1 MDLICRTV
9 TLFLLVSLSLGID
22 GELAQNFIT
31 IAGPLPSELAERLG
45 LQDHVLPED
54 QQGPAV
60 AEAQGYL
67 CQPDLMASELP
78 RYLRRL
84 RELGVTHYRLLLP
97 WARVLPAGSAVAP
110 DGAQVRCYRQLL
122 EALAAAGL
130 RAVLLLHR
138 GRLPGAVAAQAGGR
152 RARDF
157 SELFVEY
164 ADFSFR
170 AFGDLVDVWLSFSD
184 LPEVLQSLPYA
195 EPQERVQAVVA
206 AHERFYSMLH
216 EKVSSAD
223 CLFLSQGRKLS
234 IALEMDDVL
243 DSASSELLSLYLQ
256 DSVDF
261 VSLKLQYHCGNETDF
276 YKKLSEFQSIWKDKD
291 ILVFSL
297 KVLDCASM
305 EEHPFIPVAAI
316 ATAINKEEAHM
327 IGCDINEFLDYLPH
341 VLRYYK
347 KYCNTIHTVIGYS
360 NKTSSSRN
368 LYAVLAPRSSY
379 QTVWEMF
386 GEQSESE
393 RDSFLQDVFPSGF
406 LWGISTGA
414 FNIEGAWAEDGKGE
428 SIWDHFGHGGH
439 VQMNQTA
446 DVACDSYYK
455 TGYDIY
461 LLRGLH
467 PQLYKFSVSWS
478 RIFPAGMNKTINS
491 KGVDYYNH
499 LIDRLVDS
507 NIEPMVTLFHWD
519 LPQAL
524 QALGGWQNES
534 IIDAFVSY
542 ADFCFST
549 FGDRVKLW
557 VTFHEPWVISYAGYG
572 TGEHPPGITDPGAAS
587 YKVAHTILKAHAKV
601 WHLYN
606 DKYRS
611 QQLGKVGLVLN
622 SDWAEPKTPGSSED
636 MRASERYLQ
645 FMLGWF
651 AHPIFVNGDYPDM
664 LKAQIEEVNQQCSTT
679 VAQLP
684 VFTEEEKSLVKGTA
698 DFFGLSHYTSRLV
711 SAGTVGMCTPGYES
725 IGNFSL
731 HVDPSWPQAAPS
743 WIHVVPWGL
752 RRLLKFVSQ
761 EYTGSKIPIYIAGNG
776 VPTGDTGDLLN
787 DTLRVD
793 YFRQYIDEALKAVK
807 LDAVDVRSFIAR
819 SLLDGFEGPA
829 GYSLKFGLHHVNFE
843 DSNRPR
849 TPKASAYFYSSVI
862 RKNGFP
868 SQALSRSAPVVFD
881 RPVPSKLP
889 SLPASEVPSKAKVVW
904 QKFSSQTAFE
914 RDMYFYGTF
923 PEDFTWGVSSSAY
936 QIEGGWDADGKGPS
950 IWDNFTH
957 VPGNVNNNDTG
968 DIACDSY
975 NKVEEDIYM
984 LRALGVKNYRFSL
997 SWPRIFPTGRNN
1009 SINSYGVTYY
1019 NRLIDGL
1026 IANNITPIVTLYH
1039 WDLPQA
1045 LQDIG
1050 GWESNELIDL
1060 FDSFADFCFQ
1070 TFGDRVKFWIT
1081 INEPNILS
1089 RLGYGDGLFPPNV
1102 KEPGSA
1108 PYRVAH
1114 ILLKAH
1120 ARVYHTYDDKYRASQ
1135 GGVIALCPFISWA
1148 EPKTPSDPRDI
1159 EAADRYLQ
1167 FLVGW
1172 FTHPIF
1178 KNGDYPEVMKWKVGN
1193 RSELQNLP
1201 SSRLPV
1207 FTAEER
1213 EYIRGTADVFCFN
1226 TYSAK
1231 IVSHSTTRLR
1241 PFSYEYDQEVSVT
1254 VDSSW
1259 PSSALSDHRP
1269 VAWGLRRVLNWI
1281 KEEYGNP
1288 PIYIIENG
1296 VGKKAK
1302 SDVDDNARIFY
1313 YKTYIDE
1320 ALKAYKVD
1328 GVNLKGYNA
1337 WSLMDNFEWVD
1348 GYDPRFGLHQIDF
1361 DNPNRPRTPKRS
1373 AVYYA
1378 EIIRNNGIPLP
1389 KEDEFLYGEF
1399 PENFSWSVAT
1409 AAYQIEGAW
1418 RADGKG
1424 LSIWDKYSHTPLRI
1438 GKDATGDV
1446 ACDSYH
1452 RIEEDVEMLKSLKV
1466 SHYRFSI
1473 SWSRVLP
1480 DGTTRYINEK
1490 GLNYYERL
1498 IDALLAAN
1506 IMPQVTLYHWDLPQA
1521 LQDVG
1526 GWENDTIVQRF
1537 KEYAEV
1543 LFQRLGDKVKFWI
1556 TLNEPYNT
1564 AYLGYGVGTAA
1575 PGVSVRPGRAPYV
1588 VGHNLI
1594 KAHAEVWHLY
1604 NETFRA
1610 RQGGL
1615 ISITINSDWAEPRN
1629 PHNQED
1635 IEAARRFMQFFLGWF
1650 AHPIFKNGDYSEVMK
1665 RRIQERSLAQG
1676 LSKSRLP
1683 EFTESEKQRI
1693 KGTYDYFGL
1702 NHYTTVLTYNLN
1714 YPKGVKSYDSD
1725 RGVATVTD
1733 RSWLGSGSL
1742 WLKVTPFGFRKILR
1756 WINEEYNSPPIYVT
1770 ENGVSER
1777 GAFKFN
1783 DTWRMHYYRTYIN
1796 EALKAV
1802 VLDGVDLRGYTAWTL
1817 MDNLE
1822 WAVGYEEKFGL
1833 YYVNFSDPAL
1843 PRRPRASAKY
1853 YSQIIN
1859 CNGFPDPAM
1868 GPHPCLEQEPE
1879 VTPTDPTPGA
1889 ADSVHFLGLDLTSQG
1904 AEIALYVLFAL
1915 SIVGALGL
1923 ALLAYKYRKSS
1934 KRSHKQPHME
1944 LS

>member
-1 MDLICRTV
+1 MDLICKTV
-9 TLFLLVSLSLGID
+9 IFFLLISLSLGID
-22 GELAQNFIT
+22 EEFAGNFIT

-45 LQDHVLPED
+45 LQD
-54 QQGPAV
+54 QQGRAV
-60 AEAQGYL
+60 AGAQGEL
-67 CQPDLMASELP
+67 CPPDLVAFELP
-78 RYLRRL
+78 QYFLQL
-84 RELGVTHYRLLLP
+84 RELGVTHYKLLLP
-97 WARVLPAGSAVAP
+97 WARVLPQGNATQV
-110 DGAQVRCYRQLL
+110 DWAQVWCQRQLL

-130 RAVLLLHR
+130 RALLVLHR
-138 GRLPGAVAAQAGGR
+138 GHVPGAVTAQAGGR
-152 RARDF
+152 GATAF
-157 SELFVEY
+157 AKLFVEY
-164 ADFSFR
+164 AAFSFHT
-170 AFGDLVDVWLSFSD
+170 FGDLVDVWVSFSD

-195 EPQERVQAVVA
+195 EPQERVQAVAA
-206 AHERFYSMLH
+206 AHEGFYSALH
-216 EKVSSAD
+216 EKISLA
-223 CLFLSQGRKLS
+223 GGKLS
-234 IALEMDDVL
+234 IALGMGHVL
-243 DSASSELLSLYLQ
+243 DSASSELLSVSLQ

-261 VSLKLQYHCGNETDF
+261 VSVNLQYHCGNKADL
-276 YKKLSEFQSIWKDKD
+276 YKKLSEFQGVWKDKD

-305 EEHPFIPVAAI
+305 EEDPSIAVTSI
-316 ATAINKEEAHM
+316 ATAIHKEAAYM
-327 IGCDINEFLDYLPH
+327 IGCDVNEFLDYLSH
-341 VLRYYK
+341 DLRYYK
-347 KYCNTIHTVIGYS
+347 KYCNIIQYYKKICDTNTLQENPH
-360 NKTSSSRN
+360 
-368 LYAVLAPRSSY
+368 AVLAPQSSY

-386 GEQSESE
+386 AEQSESE

-428 SIWDHFGHGGH
+428 SIWDQFGHGGH
-439 VQMNQTA
+439 VHMNQTA

-455 TGYDIY
+455 TSYDIY

-478 RIFPAGMNKTINS
+478 RIFPAGTNKNINS

-499 LIDRLVDS
+499 LIDHLLDS
-507 NIEPMVTLFHWD
+507 DIEPMVTLFHWD

-557 VTFHEPWVISYAGYG
+557 VTFHEPWVISSAGYG

-622 SDWAEPKTPGSSED
+622 SDWAEPKTPSSSED
-636 MRASERYLQ
+636 VRASERYLQ

-651 AHPIFVNGDYPDM
+651 AHPIFVNGDYPDI
-664 LKAQIEEVNQQCSTT
+664 LKAQIQEVNQQCSTT

-711 SAGTVGMCTPGYES
+711 SAGTHAMCTPGYES

-731 HVDPSWPQAAPS
+731 HVDPSWPQAASS
-743 WIHVVPWGL
+743 WIRVVPWGL

-787 DTLRVD
+787 DTQRVD

-807 LDAVDVRSFIAR
+807 LDAVDVRSYIAR
-819 SLLDGFEGPA
+819 SLLDGFEGPV

-862 RKNGFP
+862 ENNGFP
-868 SQALSRSAPVVFD
+868 SQALRRSAPVLLD

-889 SLPASEVPSKAKVVW
+889 NLPASEVPSKAKVVW

-936 QIEGGWDADGKGPS
+936 QIEGGWNADGKGPS

-975 NKVEEDIYM
+975 NKVEEDLYM

-1009 SINSYGVTYY
+1009 SINSHGVAYY

-1050 GWESNELIDL
+1050 GWESNEMIDL
-1060 FDSFADFCFQ
+1060 FNSFADFCFQ
-1070 TFGDRVKFWIT
+1070 TFGDRVKFWNT
-1081 INEPNILS
+1081 FNEPNIIAW
-1089 RLGYGDGLFPPNV
+1089 LGYGEGLFPPNV
-1102 KEPGSA
+1102 KNPGSA
-1108 PYRVAH
+1108 PYKVAH
-1114 ILLKAH
+1114 IFLKAH

-1135 GGVIALCPFISWA
+1135 GGVISLCLFISWA

-1172 FTHPIF
+1172 FAHPIF

-1193 RSELQNLP
+1193 RSELQNLLE
-1201 SSRLPV
+1201 SRLPV
-1207 FTAEER
+1207 LTAEEQ

-1226 TYSAK
+1226 TYSSK

-1241 PFSYEYDQEVSVT
+1241 PFSYEYDKEVSVT

-1259 PSSALSDHRP
+1259 PSSALTDHRA
-1269 VAWGLRRVLNWI
+1269 VAWGMRRLLNWI

-1288 PIYIIENG
+1288 PIYVIENG
-1296 VGKKAK
+1296 VGRKAK

-1378 EIIRNNGIPLP
+1378 EIIRNNGIPQP

-1399 PENFSWSVAT
+1399 PENFLWSVAT
-1409 AAYQIEGAW
+1409 AAYQIEGGW

-1438 GKDATGDV
+1438 GNDATGDV

-1452 RIEEDVEMLKSLKV
+1452 RIEEDVEMLKSLNV
-1466 SHYRFSI
+1466 SHYRFSV

-1506 IMPQVTLYHWDLPQA
+1506 IKPQVTLYHWDLPQA

-1526 GWENDTIVQRF
+1526 GWENDIIVQRF

-1575 PGVSVRPGRAPYV
+1575 PGISVRPGRAPYV

-1604 NETFRA
+1604 NETYRA
-1610 RQGGL
+1610 KQGGL

-1629 PHNQED
+1629 PHKQED
-1635 IEAARRFMQFFLGWF
+1635 VEAARRFMQFFLGWF

-1665 RRIQERSLAQG
+1665 RRIRERSLAQG

-1733 RSWLGSGSL
+1733 RSWLRSGSL

-1756 WINEEYNSPPIYVT
+1756 WIKDEYNNPPIYVT

-1777 GAFKFN
+1777 GAFQFN

-1796 EALKAV
+1796 EALKAI

-1833 YYVNFSDPAL
+1833 YHVNFSDPAL
-1843 PRRPRASAKY
+1843 PRRPKASAKY

-1859 CNGFPDPAM
+1859 CNGFPDPAT

-1879 VTPTDPTPGA
+1879 VTPTAPTPGA
-1889 ADSVHFLGLDLTSQG
+1889 GDSVQFLGLDLTYQD
-1904 AEIALYVLFAL
+1904 AEIALYVHFAL
-1915 SIVGALGL
+1915 SAVGVLGL
-1923 ALLAYKYRKSS
+1923 AVFAYKYRKLS
-1934 KRSHKQPHME
+1934 KRSRKQTRME

>member
-1 MDLICRTV
+1 MDLSYRTV
-9 TLFLLVSLSLGID
+9 ILFVLVSLSLGTD

-31 IAGPLPSELAERLG
+31 IAGPLPSDLAERLG
-45 LQDHVLPED
+45 LQHQILPQD
-54 QQGPAV
+54 QQSSAV
-60 AEAQGYL
+60 AEPLPYL
-67 CQPDLMASELP
+67 CQPDLVASELP
-78 RYLRRL
+78 RYFSQLRG
-84 RELGVTHYRLLLP
+84 LGVTHYSLLLP
-97 WARVLPAGSAVAP
+97 WGRLLPEGNTLEA

-138 GRLPGAVAAQAGGR
+138 GPVPSAVAVQARGR
-152 RARDF
+152 RARPF

-164 ADFSFR
+164 VDFSFR

-195 EPQERVQAVVA
+195 EPQERVQALAA
-206 AHERFYSMLH
+206 AHEGFYTMLH
-216 EKVSSAD
+216 EKISPA
-223 CLFLSQGRKLS
+223 GGKLS
-234 IALEMDDVL
+234 IALEMDHVL
-243 DSASSELLSLYLQ
+243 DSASSELLSVSLQ

-261 VSLKLQYHCGNETDF
+261 VSLNLQYHCGNETDF
-276 YKKLSEFQSIWKDKD
+276 DKKLSEFQSVWKDKD

-316 ATAINKEEAHM
+316 VTAVNKEEAHM
-327 IGCDINEFLDYLPH
+327 IGCDVNEFLDYLPH
-341 VLRYYK
+341 VLSETDTLQE
-347 KYCNTIHTVIGYS
+347 NAD
-360 NKTSSSRN
+360 
-368 LYAVLAPRSSY
+368 AVLAPRSSY

-386 GEQSESE
+386 SEQSESE

-414 FNIEGAWAEDGKGE
+414 FNVEGAWAEDGKGE
-428 SIWDHFGHGGH
+428 SIWDQFGHGGH
-439 VQMNQTA
+439 VHMNQTA

-455 TGYDIY
+455 TSYDIY
-461 LLRGLH
+461 LLRGLQS
-467 PQLYKFSVSWS
+467 QLYKFSVSWS
-478 RIFPAGMNKTINS
+478 RIFPAGTNKTINS
-491 KGVDYYNH
+491 KGVNYYNH
-499 LIDRLVDS
+499 LIDRLLDF

-524 QALGGWQNES
+524 EALGGWQNES

-622 SDWAEPKTPGSSED
+622 SDWAEPKTPSSSED
-636 MRASERYLQ
+636 VRASERYLQ

-651 AHPIFVNGDYPDM
+651 AHPIFVNGDYPDI
-664 LKAQIEEVNQQCSTT
+664 LKAQIREVNQQCSMT

-711 SAGTVGMCTPGYES
+711 SAGTDRVCTPGYES

-731 HVDPSWPQAAPS
+731 HVDPSWPQAASS

-776 VPTGDTGDLLN
+776 VPTGDAGDLLN

-793 YFRQYIDEALKAVK
+793 YFRWYINEALKAVK
-807 LDAVDVRSFIAR
+807 LDAVDVRSYIAR
-819 SLLDGFEGPA
+819 SLIDGFEGPA
-829 GYSLKFGLHHVNFE
+829 GYSLKFGLHHVDFE

-862 RKNGFP
+862 EKNGFP
-868 SQALSRSAPVVFD
+868 SQALSRFAPVVFD

-889 SLPASEVPSKAKVVW
+889 NLPASEVPSKAKVVW

-923 PEDFTWGVSSSAY
+923 PEGFTWGVSSSAY
-936 QIEGGWDADGKGPS
+936 QVEGGWDADGKGPS

-957 VPGNVNNNDTG
+957 VPGNVNNNSTG

-1009 SINSYGVTYY
+1009 SINSHGVAYY

-1050 GWESNELIDL
+1050 GWESSELIDL

-1081 INEPNILS
+1081 INEPNIIA
-1089 RLGYGDGLFPPNV
+1089 RLGYGEGLFPPNV
-1102 KEPGSA
+1102 KEPGTA

-1114 ILLKAH
+1114 IFLKAH

-1226 TYSAK
+1226 TYSSK
-1231 IVSHSTTRLR
+1231 IVSHSTTRLK

-1259 PSSALSDHRP
+1259 PSSALTDHRP

-1320 ALKAYKVD
+1320 ALKAYKID

-1378 EIIRNNGIPLP
+1378 EIIHNNGIPLP

-1409 AAYQIEGAW
+1409 AAYQIEGGW

-1438 GKDATGDV
+1438 GDDATGDV

-1506 IMPQVTLYHWDLPQA
+1506 ITP
-1521 LQDVG
+1521 
-1526 GWENDTIVQRF
+1526 
-1537 KEYAEV
+1537 
-1543 LFQRLGDKVKFWI
+1543 QRLGDKVKFWI

-1575 PGVSVRPGRAPYV
+1575 PGVSARPGRAPYV

-1594 KAHAEVWHLY
+1594 RAHAEVWHLY

-1610 RQGGL
+1610 EQGGL

-1629 PHNQED
+1629 PHSQED
-1635 IEAARRFMQFFLGWF
+1635 IDAARRFMQFFLGWF

-1665 RRIQERSLAQG
+1665 RRIRERSLAQG

-1714 YPKGVKSYDSD
+1714 YPKGVMSYDSD

-1733 RSWLGSGSL
+1733 RSWLSSGSL

-1756 WINEEYNSPPIYVT
+1756 WIKEEYNNPAIYVT

-1777 GAFKFN
+1777 GAFAFN
-1783 DTWRMHYYRTYIN
+1783 DTWRMHYYRTYID

-1822 WAVGYEEKFGL
+1822 WAAGYEEKFGL
-1833 YYVNFSDPAL
+1833 YHVNFSDPAL
-1843 PRRPRASAKY
+1843 PRRPKASAKY

-1859 CNGFPDPAM
+1859 CNGFPDPAT

-1915 SIVGALGL
+1915 SVVGALGL
-1923 ALLAYKYRKSS
+1923 ALFAFKYGKLS

-1944 LS
+1944 LSSKL

>member
-1 MDLICRTV
+1 MDLLCKTV
-9 TLFLLVSLSLGID
+9 IFFLLVSVSLGLD
-22 GELAQNFIT
+22 GEFSQNFIAV
-31 IAGPLPSELAERLG
+31 AGPLPSDLAERLG
-45 LQDHVLPED
+45 LQDQILPGEY
-54 QQGPAV
+54 QGSAV
-60 AEAQGYL
+60 AEAQGHL
-67 CQPDLMASELP
+67 CQPDLVTSELFW
-78 RYLRRL
+78 YFSQL
-84 RELGVTHYRLLLP
+84 RELGVTHYKVLLP
-97 WARVLPAGSAVAP
+97 WTRVLPEGSGGQP
-110 DGAQVRCYRQLL
+110 DRAQLRCYQQLL
-122 EALAAAGL
+122 EALAAAEL
-130 RAVLLLHR
+130 RAVLVLHH
-138 GRLPGAVAAQAGGR
+138 GRVPGAVAGR
-152 RARDF
+152 GAKAF
-157 SELFVEY
+157 AELFVEY
-164 ADFSFR
+164 VEFSFR
-170 AFGDLVDVWLSFSD
+170 AFGSLVDVWISFSD
-184 LPEVLQSLPYA
+184 LPEVLQSLPYS
-195 EPQERVQAVVA
+195 EPQERLQAVAA
-206 AHERFYSMLH
+206 AHEGFYTTLRRKLSP
-216 EKVSSAD
+216 AD
-223 CLFLSQGRKLS
+223 CLFLFQGGKVS
-234 IALEMDDVL
+234 IALEMGHVL
-243 DSASSELLSLYLQ
+243 DSASSELLSVSLQ

-261 VSLKLQYHCGNETDF
+261 VSLNLQYHCGKETDF
-276 YKKLSEFQSIWKDKD
+276 YKTLSEFQSVWKDTD

-297 KVLDCASM
+297 KFLDCASM
-305 EEHPFIPVAAI
+305 EENPFTPVAAI
-316 ATAINKEEAHM
+316 ATAINEEEAHM
-327 IGCDINEFLDYLPH
+327 IGCDINEFLDYLSRD
-341 VLRYYK
+341 LRYYNK
-347 KYCNTIHTVIGYS
+347 IL
-360 NKTSSSRN
+360 KTSTPEEN
-368 LYAVLAPRSSY
+368 TAAVLAPRSSY

-386 GEQSESE
+386 AEQSESE

-406 LWGISTGA
+406 LWGVSTGA

-428 SIWDHFGHGGH
+428 SIWDQFGHAGH
-439 VQMNQTA
+439 VHMNQTA

-455 TGYDIY
+455 SSYDVH

-467 PQLYKFSVSWS
+467 LQLYKFSVSWS
-478 RIFPAGMNKTINS
+478 RIFPAGTNKTVNS
-491 KGVDYYNH
+491 KGVDYYSR
-499 LIDRLVDS
+499 LIDQLLAS

-572 TGEHPPGITDPGAAS
+572 TGEHPPRITDPGVAS
-587 YKVAHTILKAHAKV
+587 YKAAHTILKAHAKV

-606 DKYRS
+606 NKYRS

-622 SDWAEPKTPGSSED
+622 SDWAEPKTPTSSED
-636 MRASERYLQ
+636 VRASERYLQ

-651 AHPIFVNGDYPDM
+651 AHPVFVNGDYPDI
-664 LKAQIEEVNQQCSTT
+664 LKTQIQEMNQQCSTT

-684 VFTEEEKSLVKGTA
+684 VFTEEEKSWVKGTA

-711 SAGTVGMCTPGYES
+711 SARTDGTCTPGYES
-725 IGNFSL
+725 IGNFSV
-731 HVDPSWPQAAPS
+731 HVDPSWPQAASS
-743 WIHVVPWGL
+743 WIHVVPWGI
-752 RRLLKFVSQ
+752 RRLLNFVSQ

-776 VPTGDTGDLLN
+776 VPTGDAGDLIN

-793 YFRQYIDEALKAVK
+793 YFRQYINEALKAVK
-807 LDAVDVRSFIAR
+807 VDAIDVQSYIAR
-819 SLLDGFEGPA
+819 SLVDGFEGPA
-829 GYSLKFGLHHVNFE
+829 GYSLKFGLHHVNFG

-849 TPKASAYFYSSVI
+849 TPKASAYFYSGVI
-862 RKNGFP
+862 GKNGFP
-868 SQALSRSAPVVFD
+868 SKALGRSSAPVVFNQ
-881 RPVPSKLP
+881 PVPSKLP
-889 SLPASEVPSKAKVVW
+889 NLPASEVPSKAKVVW
-904 QKFSSQTAFE
+904 EKFSSQTAFE

-936 QIEGGWDADGKGPS
+936 QIEGAWDADGKGPS

-957 VPGNVNNNDTG
+957 VPGNINNNDTG

-975 NKVEEDIYM
+975 NKVEEDIYL
-984 LRALGVKNYRFSL
+984 LRALGVMNYRFSL
-997 SWPRIFPTGRNN
+997 SWPRIFPNGRNN
-1009 SINSYGVTYY
+1009 SINSHGVDYY

-1026 IANNITPIVTLYH
+1026 VANNITPIVTLYH

-1050 GWESNELIDL
+1050 GWESEELIDL
-1060 FDSFADFCFQ
+1060 FNSFADFCFQ

-1081 INEPNILS
+1081 FNEPQIIAWLS
-1089 RLGYGDGLFPPNV
+1089 YGPGTFPPNV
-1102 KEPGSA
+1102 KDPGNA
-1108 PYRVAH
+1108 PYKVAH

-1120 ARVYHTYDDKYRASQ
+1120 ARVYHTYDGKYRASQ
-1135 GGVIALCPFISWA
+1135 GGIIALCPNIDWA
-1148 EPKTPSDPRDI
+1148 EPETPSDPRDI

-1172 FTHPIF
+1172 FAHPIF

-1207 FTAEER
+1207 FTPEEQ

-1226 TYSAK
+1226 TYTTK
-1231 IVSHSTTRLR
+1231 IVTHSTTRLS
-1241 PFSYEYDQEVSVT
+1241 PLSYEYDREVSVK

-1259 PSSALSDHRP
+1259 PTSAVSGYLA
-1269 VAWGLRRVLNWI
+1269 VAWGMRRLLNWI

-1296 VGKKAK
+1296 VGIKAI
-1302 SDVDDNARIFY
+1302 SDVDDNARIFFH
-1313 YKTYIDE
+1313 KTYIDE
-1320 ALKAYKVD
+1320 ALKAYKLD

-1337 WSLMDNFEWVD
+1337 WSLLDNFEWRD
-1348 GYDPRFGLHQIDF
+1348 GYDPRFGLNQVDF

-1399 PENFSWSVAT
+1399 PENFWWSVAT
-1409 AAYQIEGAW
+1409 AAYQIEGGW

-1424 LSIWDKYSHTPLRI
+1424 LSIWDKYAHTPLRI
-1438 GKDATGDV
+1438 GNDATGDV

-1452 RIEEDVEMLKSLKV
+1452 KIEEDVEMLKSLKV

-1473 SWSRVLP
+1473 SWPRVLP
-1480 DGTTRYINEK
+1480 DGTTRYINEM
-1490 GLNYYERL
+1490 GLNYYEKL

-1526 GWENDTIVQRF
+1526 GWENDTIIQRF

-1543 LFQRLGDKVKFWI
+1543 IFQRLGDKVKFWI
-1556 TLNEPYNT
+1556 TFNEPYNS

-1575 PGVSVRPGRAPYV
+1575 PGVSIRPGRAPYV
-1588 VGHNLI
+1588 VAHNII

-1604 NETFRA
+1604 NETYRA

-1615 ISITINSDWAEPRN
+1615 ISITMNSDWAEPRN
-1629 PHNQED
+1629 PHKQED

-1665 RRIQERSLAQG
+1665 SRIWERSLAQG

-1693 KGTYDYFGL
+1693 EGTYDYFGL

-1714 YPKGVKSYDSD
+1714 YPKGVMSYDSD

-1733 RSWLGSGSL
+1733 RSWLNSGSV

-1756 WINEEYNSPPIYVT
+1756 WIKEEYNNPPVYVT
-1770 ENGVSER
+1770 ENGISER
-1777 GAFKFN
+1777 GAFQYN
-1783 DTWRMHYYRTYIN
+1783 DTWRMHYYRSYIN

-1822 WAVGYEEKFGL
+1822 WAAGYEEKFGF
-1833 YYVNFSDPAL
+1833 YHVNFSDPTL
-1843 PRRPRASAKY
+1843 PRRPKASAKY
-1853 YSQIIN
+1853 YSQIIK
-1859 CNGFPDPAM
+1859 CNGFPDPAT

-1879 VTPTDPTPGA
+1879 VTPTDPSPGA
-1889 ADSVHFLGLDLTSQG
+1889 GDSVNFLGLHLAPRN

-1915 SIVGALGL
+1915 AKIGTSAVAI
-1923 ALLAYKYRKSS
+1923 LAYKYRKLS
-1934 KRSHKQPHME
+1934 KKTHKQSDME
-1944 LS
+1944 LNTKL

>member
-1 MDLICRTV
+1 MELIYK
-9 TLFLLVSLSLGID
+9 TLIFFLLVSASLGID
-22 GELAQNFIT
+22 EEFAGNFIT
-31 IAGPLPSELAERLG
+31 MAGPLPSELANRLG
-45 LQDHVLPED
+45 LQDQVLPEED
-54 QQGPAV
+54 QGPAV
-60 AEAQGYL
+60 SEAHGSL
-67 CQPDLMASELP
+67 CQHHLLASELP
-78 RYLRRL
+78 RYFSHLH
-84 RELGVTHYRLLLP
+84 EIGVTHYKVFLP
-97 WARVLPAGSAVAP
+97 WTRILPEGSAGNP
-110 DGAQVRCYRQLL
+110 DAAQVQCYRELL
-122 EALAAAGL
+122 QTLVAAGL
-130 RAVLLLHR
+130 SPVVALQHR
-138 GRLPGAVAAQAGGR
+138 RVPVAVAGAGG
-152 RARDF
+152 AAAFAD
-157 SELFVEY
+157 LFVEY
-164 ADFSFR
+164 AAFSLQ
-170 AFGDLVDVWLSFSD
+170 AFGDLVDVWLTFSD
-184 LPEVLQSLPYA
+184 LQQVLASLPYPDPSA
-195 EPQERVQAVVA
+195 RAQAVAA
-206 AHERFYSMLH
+206 AHEGFHTIFR
-216 EKVSSAD
+216 EKRSLAGKRAAS
-223 CLFLSQGRKLS
+223 FFFQGGKLS
-234 IALEMDDVL
+234 IALEMGGVL
-243 DSASSELLSLYLQ
+243 DNTSLELFSVSLQ

-261 VSLKLQYHCGNETDF
+261 LSLSLHYHCGNEKDF
-276 YKKLSEFQSIWKDKD
+276 YKKLNEFQRVWKDTE
-291 ILVFSL
+291 ILLFSL
-297 KVLDCASM
+297 KFLDCDSM
-305 EEHPFIPVAAI
+305 EENPFIPAAAI
-316 ATAINKEEAHM
+316 VMALKKEEARM
-327 IGCDINEFLDYLPH
+327 IGCDINEFLDDLPR
-341 VLRYYK
+341 VLRYYI
-347 KYCNTIHTVIGYS
+347 NTIILEANTPRE
-360 NKTSSSRN
+360 SSD
-368 LYAVLAPRSSY
+368 ADLAPRSSY

-386 GEQSESE
+386 AKQSELE

-406 LWGISTGA
+406 LWGTSTGA

-428 SIWDHFGHGGH
+428 SIWDQFGHAGH
-439 VQMNQTA
+439 VHMNQTA

-455 TGYDIY
+455 TSYDMY

-467 PQLYKFSVSWS
+467 PHLYKFSVSWP
-478 RIFPAGMNKTINS
+478 RIFPAGTNESINS
-491 KGVDYYNH
+491 KGVDYYSR
-499 LIDRLVDS
+499 LIDRLLES
-507 NIEPMVTLFHWD
+507 HIEPMVTLFHWD

-524 QALGGWQNES
+524 QALGGWQNDS
-534 IIDAFVSY
+534 IIDAFVNY

-549 FGDRVKLW
+549 FGHRVKFW
-557 VTFHEPWVISYAGYG
+557 ITFHEPWVISYAGYG
-572 TGEHPPGITDPGAAS
+572 TGEHPPGITDPGVAS

-622 SDWAEPKTPGSSED
+622 SDWAEPKTPTSSED
-636 MRASERYLQ
+636 VRASDRYLQ

-651 AHPIFVNGDYPDM
+651 AHPIFVNGDYPDI
-664 LKAQIEEVNQQCSTT
+664 LKAQIQEVNQQCSTT

-684 VFTEEEKSLVKGTA
+684 VFTEEEKSWVRGTA

-711 SAGTVGMCTPGYES
+711 SAGTDGTCTPGYES

-731 HVDPSWPQAAPS
+731 HVDPSWPQAASS
-743 WIHVVPWGL
+743 WIHVVPWGF

-761 EYTGSKIPIYIAGNG
+761 EYTGTKIPIYIAGNG
-776 VPTGDTGDLLN
+776 VPTEDTGDLIN

-793 YFRQYIDEALKAVK
+793 YFRQYINEALKAVK
-807 LDAVDVRSFIAR
+807 QDAVDVRSYIAR
-819 SLLDGFEGPA
+819 SLVDGFEGPV
-829 GYSLKFGLHHVNFE
+829 GYSLKFGLHHVDFE

-862 RKNGFP
+862 EKNGFP
-868 SQALSRSAPVVFD
+868 SGALSRSTPVVFD

-889 SLPASEVPSKAKVVW
+889 NLPASEVPSKAKVVW
-904 QKFSSQTAFE
+904 QKFSSQTSFE

-957 VPGNVNNNDTG
+957 VPGNIVNDDTG

-975 NKVEEDIYM
+975 NKVEEDIYQ
-984 LRALGVKNYRFSL
+984 LRALGVKNYHFSL
-997 SWPRIFPTGRNN
+997 SWSRIFPTGRNN
-1009 SINSYGVTYY
+1009 SVNSHGVDYY

-1026 IANNITPIVTLYH
+1026 VANNITPIVTLHH

-1050 GWESNELIDL
+1050 GWDSNALIDL

-1081 INEPNILS
+1081 FNEPRVIAWV
-1089 RLGYGDGLFPPNV
+1089 GYGLGTFPPNV
-1102 KEPGSA
+1102 QDPGSA

-1120 ARVYHTYDDKYRASQ
+1120 ARVYHTYDDKYRARQ
-1135 GGVIALCPFISWA
+1135 GGVIALCPNIDWA
-1148 EPKTPSDPRDI
+1148 EPKSPGDPRDI

-1172 FTHPIF
+1172 FAHPIF

-1193 RSELQNLP
+1193 RSELQDLP

-1213 EYIRGTADVFCFN
+1213 EYIRGTADVFCFT
-1226 TYSAK
+1226 TYTSK
-1231 IVSHSTTRLR
+1231 LVTHSTTRLR
-1241 PFSYEYDQEVSVT
+1241 PFSYEYDQEVST
-1254 VDSSW
+1254 SVDSSW
-1259 PSSALSDHRP
+1259 PSSAISGHRA
-1269 VAWGLRRVLNWI
+1269 VAWGMRRVLNWI

-1296 VGKKAK
+1296 VGIKTT

-1320 ALKAYKVD
+1320 ALKAYKLD

-1337 WSLMDNFEWVD
+1337 WSLMDGFEWLN
-1348 GYDPRFGLHQIDF
+1348 GYDPRFGLLQVDF
-1361 DNPNRPRTPKRS
+1361 DNPNRPRTPKHS

-1389 KEDEFLYGEF
+1389 REDEFLYGEF
-1399 PENFSWSVAT
+1399 PKNFLWSVAT
-1409 AAYQIEGAW
+1409 AAYQIEGGW

-1424 LSIWDKYSHTPLRI
+1424 LSIWDKYAHTPLRI
-1438 GKDATGDV
+1438 SNDDTGDV

-1452 RIEEDVEMLKSLKV
+1452 KIEEDVEMLKSLKV
-1466 SHYRFSI
+1466 SHYRFSV

-1480 DGTTRYINEK
+1480 DGTTRYINEM

-1526 GWENDTIVQRF
+1526 GWENDTVIQRF
-1537 KEYAEV
+1537 KEYAEL

-1575 PGVSVRPGRAPYV
+1575 PGISVRPGRAPYV

-1604 NETFRA
+1604 NETYRA
-1610 RQGGL
+1610 KQGGL

-1629 PHNQED
+1629 PHKQD
-1635 IEAARRFMQFFLGWF
+1635 DVEASRRFMQFLLGWF
-1650 AHPIFKNGDYSEVMK
+1650 AHPIFKNGDYNEVMK

-1676 LSKSRLP
+1676 LSQSRLP

-1714 YPKGVKSYDSD
+1714 FPKAVQSYDSD
-1725 RGVATVTD
+1725 RGVASVTD
-1733 RSWLGSGSL
+1733 RSWLGSGST

-1756 WINEEYNSPPIYVT
+1756 WIKEEYNNPPIYVT
-1770 ENGVSER
+1770 ENGISER
-1777 GAFKFN
+1777 GAFVSN
-1783 DTWRMHYYRTYIN
+1783 DTWRIHYCRTYIN

-1822 WAVGYEEKFGL
+1822 WAVGLDEKFGL
-1833 YYVNFSDPAL
+1833 YHVNFTDPNL
-1843 PRRPRASAKY
+1843 PRRPKASASY

-1859 CNGFPDPAM
+1859 CNGFPDPTM
-1868 GPHPCLEQEPE
+1868 GPHPCLE
-1879 VTPTDPTPGA
+1879 VTPTGSTPGA
-1889 ADSVHFLGLDLTSQG
+1889 ADSVQFLGLDLTSQS

-1915 SIVGALGL
+1915 SGIGALTL
-1923 ALLAYKYRKSS
+1923 ALFAYKYGRLS
-1934 KRSHKQPHME
+1934 KRSPKQSHME
-1944 LS
+1944 LSNKL

>member
-1 MDLICRTV
+1 MDLSYRTV
-9 TLFLLVSLSLGID
+9 ILFVLVSLSLGID

-31 IAGPLPSELAERLG
+31 IAGPLPSDLAERLG
-45 LQDHVLPED
+45 LQHQILPQD
-54 QQGPAV
+54 QQSPAV
-60 AEAQGYL
+60 AEPPAYL
-67 CQPDLMASELP
+67 CQPDLVASELP
-78 RYLRRL
+78 RYFSQLRG
-84 RELGVTHYRLLLP
+84 LGVTHYSLLLP
-97 WARVLPAGSAVAP
+97 WGRLLPQGNTREV

-138 GRLPGAVAAQAGGR
+138 GPVPGAVAVQARGR
-152 RARDF
+152 RARPF

-164 ADFSFR
+164 VDFSFR

-195 EPQERVQAVVA
+195 EPQERVQALAA
-206 AHERFYSMLH
+206 AHEGFYTVLH
-216 EKVSSAD
+216 EKISPA
-223 CLFLSQGRKLS
+223 GGKLS
-234 IALEMDDVL
+234 IALEMDHVL
-243 DSASSELLSLYLQ
+243 DSASSELLSVSLQ

-261 VSLKLQYHCGNETDF
+261 VSLNLQYHCGNETDF
-276 YKKLSEFQSIWKDKD
+276 DKKLSEFQSVWKDKD

-316 ATAINKEEAHM
+316 VTAVNKEEAHM
-327 IGCDINEFLDYLPH
+327 IGCDVNEFLDYLPH
-341 VLRYYK
+341 VLSETDTLQE
-347 KYCNTIHTVIGYS
+347 NTDAI
-360 NKTSSSRN
+360 
-368 LYAVLAPRSSY
+368 LAPRSSY

-386 GEQSESE
+386 SEQSESE

-414 FNIEGAWAEDGKGE
+414 FNVEGAWAEDGKGE
-428 SIWDHFGHGGH
+428 SIWDQFGHGGH
-439 VQMNQTA
+439 VHMNQTA

-455 TGYDIY
+455 TNYDIY
-461 LLRGLH
+461 LLRGLQS
-467 PQLYKFSVSWS
+467 QLYKFSVSWS
-478 RIFPAGMNKTINS
+478 RIFPAGTNKTINS
-491 KGVDYYNH
+491 KGVNYYNH
-499 LIDRLVDS
+499 LIDRLLDF

-622 SDWAEPKTPGSSED
+622 SDWAEPKTPSSSED
-636 MRASERYLQ
+636 VRASERYLQ

-651 AHPIFVNGDYPDM
+651 AHPIFVNGDYPDI
-664 LKAQIEEVNQQCSTT
+664 LKAQIREVNQQCSMT

-711 SAGTVGMCTPGYES
+711 SAGTDRVCTPGYES

-731 HVDPSWPQAAPS
+731 HVDPSWPQAASS

-776 VPTGDTGDLLN
+776 VPTGDAGDLLN

-793 YFRQYIDEALKAVK
+793 YFRRYIDEALKAVK
-807 LDAVDVRSFIAR
+807 LDAVDVRSYIAR
-819 SLLDGFEGPA
+819 SLIDGFEGPA
-829 GYSLKFGLHHVNFE
+829 GYSLKFGLHHVDFE

-862 RKNGFP
+862 EKNGFP
-868 SQALSRSAPVVFD
+868 SQALSRFAPVVFD

-889 SLPASEVPSKAKVVW
+889 NLPASEVPSKAKVVW

-957 VPGNVNNNDTG
+957 VPGNVNNNSTG

-1009 SINSYGVTYY
+1009 SINSHGVAYY

-1081 INEPNILS
+1081 INEPNIIA
-1089 RLGYGDGLFPPNV
+1089 RLGYGEGLFPPNV
-1102 KEPGSA
+1102 KEPGTA

-1114 ILLKAH
+1114 IFLKAH
-1120 ARVYHTYDDKYRASQ
+1120 ARVYHTYNDKYRASQ

-1172 FTHPIF
+1172 FTHPVF

-1226 TYSAK
+1226 TYSSK
-1231 IVSHSTTRLR
+1231 IVSHSTTRLK

-1259 PSSALSDHRP
+1259 PSSALTDHRP

-1320 ALKAYKVD
+1320 ALKAYKID

-1337 WSLMDNFEWVD
+1337 WSLMDNFEWAD

-1378 EIIRNNGIPLP
+1378 EIIHNNGIPLP

-1409 AAYQIEGAW
+1409 AAYQIEGGW

-1438 GKDATGDV
+1438 GDDATGDV

-1506 IMPQVTLYHWDLPQA
+1506 ITPQVTLYHWDLPQA

-1575 PGVSVRPGRAPYV
+1575 PGVSARPGRAPYV

-1594 KAHAEVWHLY
+1594 RAHAEVWHLY

-1610 RQGGL
+1610 KQGGL

-1629 PHNQED
+1629 PHSQED
-1635 IEAARRFMQFFLGWF
+1635 IDAARRFMQFFLGWF

-1665 RRIQERSLAQG
+1665 RRIRERSLAQG

-1714 YPKGVKSYDSD
+1714 YPKGVMSYDSD

-1733 RSWLGSGSL
+1733 RSWLSSGSL

-1756 WINEEYNSPPIYVT
+1756 WIKEEYNNPPIYVT

-1777 GAFKFN
+1777 GAFEFN
-1783 DTWRMHYYRTYIN
+1783 DTWRMHYYRTYID

-1822 WAVGYEEKFGL
+1822 WAAGYEEKFGL
-1833 YYVNFSDPAL
+1833 YHVNFSDPAL
-1843 PRRPRASAKY
+1843 SRRPKASAKY

-1859 CNGFPDPAM
+1859 CNGFPDPAT

-1915 SIVGALGL
+1915 SVVGALGL
-1923 ALLAYKYRKSS
+1923 ALFAFKYGKLS
-1934 KRSHKQPHME
+1934 KRSHKQSHME
-1944 LS
+1944 LSSKL

>member
-1 MDLICRTV
+1 MDLICKTV
-9 TLFLLVSLSLGID
+9 IFFLLVSLTFGID
-22 GELAQNFIT
+22 GGFTQNFIT
-31 IAGPLPSELAERLG
+31 VAGPLPSELAERLG
-45 LQDHVLPED
+45 LQD
-54 QQGPAV
+54 QQGPA
-60 AEAQGYL
+60 APGAQRYL
-67 CQPDLMASELP
+67 CQADLVASQLP
-78 RYLRRL
+78 PYFSQLRK
-84 RELGVTHYRLLLP
+84 LGVTHYKLLLP
-97 WARVLPAGSAVAP
+97 WERLLPWGSAGRA
-110 DGAQVRCYRQLL
+110 DGAQARCYRRLL

-138 GRLPGAVAAQAGGR
+138 GRVPAAVAAQAAEGR
-152 RARDF
+152 AGAF
-157 SELFVEY
+157 SEFFVEY
-164 ADFSFR
+164 AEFSFR
-170 AFGDLVDVWLSFSD
+170 TFGDLVDVWLSFSD

-195 EPQERVQAVVA
+195 EPQERVRALAA
-206 AHERFYSMLH
+206 AHEGFYTTLH
-216 EKVSSAD
+216 EKISPA
-223 CLFLSQGRKLS
+223 GGKLS
-234 IALEMDDVL
+234 IALEMDHVL
-243 DSASSELLSLYLQ
+243 DSASSELLSVSLQ

-261 VSLKLQYHCGNETDF
+261 VSLNLQYHYGNETDF
-276 YKKLSEFQSIWKDKD
+276 YKKLSEFQSVWKGKD

-305 EEHPFIPVAAI
+305 EEHPCIPVAAI
-316 ATAINKEEAHM
+316 VTAVNKEEGHM
-327 IGCDINEFLDYLPH
+327 IGCDINEFLDHLPH
-341 VLRYYK
+341 VLSET
-347 KYCNTIHTVIGYS
+347 NTLQENS
-360 NKTSSSRN
+360 D
-368 LYAVLAPRSSY
+368 AVLAPRSSY

-386 GEQSESE
+386 AEQSELE

-428 SIWDHFGHGGH
+428 SIWDQFGHEGH
-439 VQMNQTA
+439 VHMNQTA

-455 TGYDIY
+455 TSYDIY
-461 LLRGLH
+461 LLRGVH

-478 RIFPAGMNKTINS
+478 RIFPAGTNQTINS

-499 LIDRLVDS
+499 LIDHLLES

-557 VTFHEPWVISYAGYG
+557 ITFHEPWVISYAGYG

-606 DKYRS
+606 GKYRS

-622 SDWAEPKTPGSSED
+622 SDWAEPKTPTSSED
-636 MRASERYLQ
+636 VRASERYLQ

-651 AHPIFVNGDYPDM
+651 AHPIFVNGDYPDI
-664 LKAQIEEVNQQCSTT
+664 LKAQIQEVNQQCSTT

-711 SAGTVGMCTPGYES
+711 SASTNRTCTPGYEN

-731 HVDPSWPQAAPS
+731 HVDPSWPQAASS

-793 YFRQYIDEALKAVK
+793 YFRRYIDEALKAVK
-807 LDAVDVRSFIAR
+807 LDTVDVQSYIAR
-819 SLLDGFEGPA
+819 SLLDGFEGPV

-843 DSNRPR
+843 DSSRSR

-862 RKNGFP
+862 EKNGFP
-868 SQALSRSAPVVFD
+868 SPALGRFSAPVVFD

-889 SLPASEVPSKAKVVW
+889 NLPASEVPSKAKIVW

-957 VPGNVNNNDTG
+957 VPGNVKNNDTG

-1009 SINSYGVTYY
+1009 SINSHGVKYY

-1081 INEPNILS
+1081 INEPNIIAWLA
-1089 RLGYGDGLFPPNV
+1089 YGDGLFPPNV
-1102 KEPGSA
+1102 KDPGSA
-1108 PYRVAH
+1108 PYKVAH

-1148 EPKTPSDPRDI
+1148 EPKTLSDPRDI

-1201 SSRLPV
+1201 SSRLPI

-1226 TYSAK
+1226 TYSSK

-1241 PFSYEYDQEVSVT
+1241 PFSYEYDQEVSKT

-1259 PSSALSDHRP
+1259 PSSALPDHRP
-1269 VAWGLRRVLNWI
+1269 VAWGLRRLLNWI

-1296 VGKKAK
+1296 VGRNAK

-1313 YKTYIDE
+1313 HKTYIDE
-1320 ALKAYKVD
+1320 ALKAYKID

-1348 GYDPRFGLHQIDF
+1348 GYGPRFGLHQIDF

-1399 PENFSWSVAT
+1399 PENFLWSVAT
-1409 AAYQIEGAW
+1409 AAYQIEGGW

-1438 GKDATGDV
+1438 GNDATGDV

-1452 RIEEDVEMLKSLKV
+1452 RIEEDVEMLKNLKV

-1498 IDALLAAN
+1498 IDALLAAS

-1526 GWENDTIVQRF
+1526 GWENDIIVQRF

-1556 TLNEPYNT
+1556 TLNEPYNS

-1604 NETFRA
+1604 NETYRA
-1610 RQGGL
+1610 KQGGL

-1629 PHNQED
+1629 PHSQAD

-1665 RRIQERSLAQG
+1665 RRIRERSLAQG

-1714 YPKGVKSYDSD
+1714 YPKGVMSYDSD
-1725 RGVATVTD
+1725 R
-1733 RSWLGSGSL
+1733 
-1742 WLKVTPFGFRKILR
+1742 
-1756 WINEEYNSPPIYVT
+1756 
-1770 ENGVSER
+1770 
-1777 GAFKFN
+1777 
-1783 DTWRMHYYRTYIN
+1783 
-1796 EALKAV
+1796 
-1802 VLDGVDLRGYTAWTL
+1802 
-1817 MDNLE
+1817 
-1822 WAVGYEEKFGL
+1822 
-1833 YYVNFSDPAL
+1833 
-1843 PRRPRASAKY
+1843 
-1853 YSQIIN
+1853 
-1859 CNGFPDPAM
+1859 
-1868 GPHPCLEQEPE
+1868 
-1879 VTPTDPTPGA
+1879 
-1889 ADSVHFLGLDLTSQG
+1889 
-1904 AEIALYVLFAL
+1904 
-1915 SIVGALGL
+1915 
-1923 ALLAYKYRKSS
+1923 
-1934 KRSHKQPHME
+1934 
-1944 LS
+1944 

>member
-1 MDLICRTV
+1 MGLLCKAV
-9 TLFLLVSLSLGID
+9 LFFLLESPSLGID
-22 GELAQNFIT
+22 GEFAWNFLAM
-31 IAGPLPSELAERLG
+31 AGPLPGELANQLG
-45 LQDHVLPED
+45 LQDQVLLQED
-54 QQGPAV
+54 QSPAV
-60 AEAQGYL
+60 AAGQGSL
-67 CQPDLMASELP
+67 CQRDLMSSELP
-78 RYLRRL
+78 RYLSPL
-84 RELGVTHYRLLLP
+84 REAGVTHYKVLLP
-97 WARVLPAGSAVAP
+97 WARILPQGDARRP
-110 DGAQVRCYRQLL
+110 DGAQVQCYRELL
-122 EALAAAGL
+122 QALAAAGL
-130 RAVLLLHR
+130 SPVVVLLPR
-138 GRLPGAVAAQAGGR
+138 GAPGSVTLRGEGAFPR
-152 RARDF
+152 
-157 SELFVEY
+157 LFVEY
-164 ADFSFR
+164 AEFSLH
-170 AFGDLVDVWLSFSD
+170 AFGDLVHLWITFGD
-184 LPEVLQSLPYA
+184 LQEVLHSLPFPNA
-195 EPQERVQAVVA
+195 QHRAQAVAA
-206 AHERFYSMLH
+206 AHRGFHTMFHGEHSP
-216 EKVSSAD
+216 A
-223 CLFLSQGRKLS
+223 GGKLS
-234 IALEMDDVL
+234 IALELGGVL
-243 DSASSELLSLYLQ
+243 DNTSSELLSVSLQ

-261 VSLKLQYHCGNETDF
+261 VSLSLQYQCGNKTDF
-276 YKKLSEFQSIWKDKD
+276 YTKLDEFQRVWKDKEV
-291 ILVFSL
+291 LVFSL
-297 KVLDCASM
+297 KLLDCAST
-305 EEHPFIPVAAI
+305 EENPFTPVAAI
-316 ATAINKEEAHM
+316 VTALNKGETRT
-327 IGCDINEFLDYLPH
+327 IGCDINEFLPH
-341 VLRYYK
+341 VLRYNFTFFFFPISST
-347 KYCNTIHTVIGYS
+347 NTLQKSPG
-360 NKTSSSRN
+360 
-368 LYAVLAPRSSY
+368 ADLAPRSSY

-386 GEQSESE
+386 AERSELE
-393 RDSFLQDVFPSGF
+393 RDSFLPGVFPSGF
-406 LWGISTGA
+406 LWGTSTGA

-428 SIWDHFGHGGH
+428 SIWDQFGHAGH
-439 VQMNQTA
+439 AHLNQTA

-455 TGYDIY
+455 TSHDIF

-467 PQLYKFSVSWS
+467 PQLYKFSVSWP
-478 RIFPAGMNKTINS
+478 RIFPAGTKDTISS
-491 KGVDYYNH
+491 KGVDYYSG
-499 LIDRLVDS
+499 LIEGLLESGV
-507 NIEPMVTLFHWD
+507 EPMVTLFHWD

-534 IIDAFVSY
+534 IIDAFVDY
-542 ADFCFST
+542 ADFCFAT
-549 FGDRVKLW
+549 FGDRVKFW
-557 VTFHEPWVISYAGYG
+557 ITFHEPWVVSYAGYG

-611 QQLGKVGLVLN
+611 RQLGKVGLVLN
-622 SDWAEPKTPGSSED
+622 SDWAEPRTPTSTED

-651 AHPIFVNGDYPDM
+651 AHPIFVNGDYPEV
-664 LKAQIEEVNQQCSTT
+664 LKAQVQEVNQQCPSA

-684 VFTEEEKSLVKGTA
+684 VFTEEEKSWVKGTA

-711 SAGTVGMCTPGYES
+711 SARTEGTCTPGYES
-725 IGNFSL
+725 IGNFSV
-731 HVDPSWPQAAPS
+731 HVDPSWPQAASS

-761 EYTGSKIPIYIAGNG
+761 EYTGTEIPIYIAGNG
-776 VPTGDTGDLLN
+776 VPTGDKGDPIN

-793 YFRQYIDEALKAVK
+793 YLRSYISEALKAVT
-807 LDAVDVRSFIAR
+807 LDAVHVRSYIAR
-819 SLLDGFEGPA
+819 SLVDGFEGPA
-829 GYSLKFGLHHVNFE
+829 GYSLKFGLHHVDFE

-862 RKNGFP
+862 EKNGFP
-868 SQALSRSAPVVFD
+868 SETLGRSSTPAVFD
-881 RPVPSKLP
+881 RPIMPSKLP
-889 SLPASEVPSKAKVVW
+889 NLPASEVPSKAKVVW
-904 QKFSSQTAFE
+904 EKFSSQTAFE
-914 RDMYFYGTF
+914 RDLYFYGTF

-957 VPGNVNNNDTG
+957 VPGNIKNGDTG

-975 NKVEEDIYM
+975 HKVEEDIYL

-997 SWPRIFPTGRNN
+997 SWSRIFPTGRNN
-1009 SINSYGVTYY
+1009 SINSHGVDYY

-1026 IANNITPIVTLYH
+1026 VANNITPIVTLYH

-1050 GWESNELIDL
+1050 GWDSSALIDL

-1081 INEPNILS
+1081 FNEPQVIAWQ
-1089 RLGYGDGLFPPNV
+1089 GYGLGTFPPNV
-1102 KEPGSA
+1102 KDPGSA

-1120 ARVYHTYDDKYRASQ
+1120 ARVYHTYDDKYRATQ
-1135 GGVIALCPFISWA
+1135 GGVIALCPNIDWA
-1148 EPKTPSDPRDI
+1148 EPKSPSNPRDV

-1172 FTHPIF
+1172 FAHPIF
-1178 KNGDYPEVMKWKVGN
+1178 KNGDYPEAMKWKVGN
-1193 RSELQNLP
+1193 RSELQGLP
-1201 SSRLPV
+1201 LSRLPV
-1207 FTAEER
+1207 FSAEER

-1226 TYSAK
+1226 TYTSK
-1231 IVSHSTTRLR
+1231 IVTHSTTRLR
-1241 PFSYEYDQEVSVT
+1241 PFSYEYDQEVST
-1254 VDSSW
+1254 SMDSSW
-1259 PSSALSDHRP
+1259 PSSALSGHRA

-1296 VGKKAK
+1296 VGIKTK
-1302 SDVDDNARIFY
+1302 SGVDDNARIFY

-1320 ALKAYKVD
+1320 ALKAYKLD
-1328 GVNLKGYNA
+1328 GVNLKGFNA
-1337 WSLMDNFEWVD
+1337 WSFMDSFEWLN
-1348 GYDPRFGLHQIDF
+1348 GYDPRFGLLQVDF
-1361 DNPNRPRTPKRS
+1361 DSPSRPRTPRRS

-1378 EIIRNNGIPLP
+1378 EIISSNGIPLP
-1389 KEDEFLYGEF
+1389 REEQFLYGEF
-1399 PENFSWSVAT
+1399 PKNFSWSVAT
-1409 AAYQIEGAW
+1409 AAYQIEGGW

-1424 LSIWDKYSHTPLRI
+1424 LSIWDKYAHTPLRI
-1438 GKDATGDV
+1438 SNDDTGDV

-1473 SWSRVLP
+1473 SWPRVLP
-1480 DGTTRYINEK
+1480 DGTTRYINEM

-1526 GWENDTIVQRF
+1526 GWENDTIIQRF
-1537 KEYAEV
+1537 KDYAEL

-1575 PGVSVRPGRAPYV
+1575 PGVSTRPGRAPYV

-1604 NETFRA
+1604 NETYRA

-1615 ISITINSDWAEPRN
+1615 ISITISSDWAEPRN
-1629 PHNQED
+1629 PHSQED
-1635 IEAARRFMQFFLGWF
+1635 IDAARRFVQFYLGWF
-1650 AHPIFKNGDYSEVMK
+1650 AHPIFKNGDYNEVMK
-1665 RRIQERSLAQG
+1665 RRIRERSLAQG
-1676 LSKSRLP
+1676 LSQSRLP

-1702 NHYTTVLTYNLN
+1702 NHYTTVLAYNLN
-1714 YPKGVKSYDSD
+1714 FPKGVQSYDSD
-1725 RGVATVTD
+1725 RGVASVSD
-1733 RSWLGSGSL
+1733 RSWLGSGSG

-1756 WINEEYNSPPIYVT
+1756 WIKEEYGDPPVYVT

-1777 GAFKFN
+1777 GPFVFN
-1783 DTWRMHYYRTYIN
+1783 DSQRIHYYRAYLN
-1796 EALKAV
+1796 EALKAR

-1817 MDNLE
+1817 MDNFE
-1822 WAVGYEEKFGL
+1822 WAVGFAERFGL
-1833 YYVNFSDPAL
+1833 YHVNFTDPAL
-1843 PRRPRASAKY
+1843 PRRPKASASF
-1853 YSQIIN
+1853 YSQVIT
-1859 CNGFPDPAM
+1859 CNGFPDPAT
-1868 GPHPCLEQEPE
+1868 GPHPCLEPEPEPE
-1879 VTPTDPTPGA
+1879 VPPPDPTPGA
-1889 ADSVHFLGLDLTSQG
+1889 ADTVSFLGLDLTPQS

-1915 SIVGALGL
+1915 SIVGALAL
-1923 ALLAYKYRKSS
+1923 ALFAYKCRKLSRRAPEQS
-1934 KRSHKQPHME
+1934 HME
-1944 LS
+1944 L

>member
-1 MDLICRTV
+1 
-9 TLFLLVSLSLGID
+9 F
-22 GELAQNFIT
+22 
-31 IAGPLPSELAERLG
+31 
-45 LQDHVLPED
+45 
-54 QQGPAV
+54 QG
-60 AEAQGYL
+60 
-67 CQPDLMASELP
+67 
-78 RYLRRL
+78 
-84 RELGVTHYRLLLP
+84 
-97 WARVLPAGSAVAP
+97 
-110 DGAQVRCYRQLL
+110 
-122 EALAAAGL
+122 
-130 RAVLLLHR
+130 
-138 GRLPGAVAAQAGGR
+138 
-152 RARDF
+152 
-157 SELFVEY
+157 
-164 ADFSFR
+164 
-170 AFGDLVDVWLSFSD
+170 
-184 LPEVLQSLPYA
+184 
-195 EPQERVQAVVA
+195 
-206 AHERFYSMLH
+206 
-216 EKVSSAD
+216 
-223 CLFLSQGRKLS
+223 
-234 IALEMDDVL
+234 
-243 DSASSELLSLYLQ
+243 
-256 DSVDF
+256 SVDF
-261 VSLKLQYHCGNETDF
+261 VSLSLQYRCGNETDF
-276 YKKLSEFQSIWKDKD
+276 YKKLSEFQSVWQDKD

-297 KVLDCASM
+297 KVIDCASM
-305 EEHPFIPVAAI
+305 EENPFIPVAATV
-316 ATAINKEEAHM
+316 TAVNKEEAHM
-327 IGCDINEFLDYLPH
+327 LGCDVNDFLDYLSEA
-341 VLRYYK
+341 LRY
-347 KYCNTIHTVIGYS
+347 CNQILKTNTLQEHTD
-360 NKTSSSRN
+360 
-368 LYAVLAPRSSY
+368 AVLAPRSSY

-386 GEQSESE
+386 AEQSELE

-406 LWGISTGA
+406 LWGVSTGA
-414 FNIEGAWAEDGKGE
+414 FNIEGAWAEDRKGE
-428 SIWDHFGHGGH
+428 SIWDQFGHGGH
-439 VQMNQTA
+439 VHMNQTA

-455 TGYDIY
+455 TSYDIY

-478 RIFPAGMNKTINS
+478 RIFPTGTNKTINS
-491 KGVDYYNH
+491 KGVDYYNR
-499 LIDRLVDS
+499 LIDQLLDS

-557 VTFHEPWVISYAGYG
+557 ITFHEPWVISYAGYG

-606 DKYRS
+606 GKYRS

-622 SDWAEPKTPGSSED
+622 SDWAEPKTLTSSED
-636 MRASERYLQ
+636 VRASERYLQ

-651 AHPIFVNGDYPDM
+651 AHPIFVNGDYPDV
-664 LKAQIEEVNQQCSTT
+664 LKAQIQEVNQQCSTP

-684 VFTEEEKSLVKGTA
+684 VFTEEEKSWVKGTA

-711 SAGTVGMCTPGYES
+711 SAGANGTCAPGYES

-731 HVDPSWPQAAPS
+731 HVDPSWPQAASS

-776 VPTGDTGDLLN
+776 VPTGDAGDLLN

-793 YFRQYIDEALKAVK
+793 YFRQYINEALKAVK
-807 LDAVDVRSFIAR
+807 LDAVDVRSYIAR
-819 SLLDGFEGPA
+819 SLLDGFEGPV

-849 TPKASAYFYSSVI
+849 TPKASAYFYSSI
-862 RKNGFP
+862 IEKNGFP
-868 SQALSRSAPVVFD
+868 SQALGRSSAPVMFD

-889 SLPASEVPSKAKVVW
+889 NLPASEVPSKAKVVW
-904 QKFSSQTAFE
+904 QKFSSQTVFE

-957 VPGNVNNNDTG
+957 VPGNINNNDTG

-975 NKVEEDIYM
+975 NKVEEDIYL

-1009 SINSYGVTYY
+1009 SINSHGVDYY

-1026 IANNITPIVTLYH
+1026 VANNITPIVTLYH

-1050 GWESNELIDL
+1050 GWESSELIDL

-1081 INEPNILS
+1081 FNEPNIIAW
-1089 RLGYGDGLFPPNV
+1089 LGYGLGTFPPNV
-1102 KEPGSA
+1102 KDPGSA
-1108 PYRVAH
+1108 PYKVAH

-1120 ARVYHTYDDKYRASQ
+1120 ARAYHTYDDKYRASQ
-1135 GGVIALCPFISWA
+1135 AGVIALCPFISWA
-1148 EPKTPSDPRDI
+1148 EPKTPSEPRDI

-1207 FTAEER
+1207 FTEEER

-1226 TYSAK
+1226 TYSSK
-1231 IVSHSTTRLR
+1231 IVTHSTTRLK
-1241 PFSYEYDQEVSVT
+1241 PFSYEYDQEVAKR

-1259 PSSALSDHRP
+1259 PSSALTDHRA
-1269 VAWGLRRVLNWI
+1269 VAWGLRRLLNWI

-1296 VGKKAK
+1296 VGIKTK

-1389 KEDEFLYGEF
+1389 KEEEFLYGEF
-1399 PENFSWSVAT
+1399 PKNFSWSVAT
-1409 AAYQIEGAW
+1409 AAYQIEGGW

-1438 GKDATGDV
+1438 SNDATGDV

-1452 RIEEDVEMLKSLKV
+1452 KIEEDVEMLKSLKV

-1480 DGTTRYINEK
+1480 DGTTRYINEM

-1506 IMPQVTLYHWDLPQA
+1506 ITPQVTLYHWDLPQA

-1594 KAHAEVWHLY
+1594 RAHAEVWHLY
-1604 NETFRA
+1604 NETYRA
-1610 RQGGL
+1610 QQGGL

-1629 PHNQED
+1629 PHKQED
-1635 IEAARRFMQFFLGWF
+1635 IEAARRFLQFYLGWF
-1650 AHPIFKNGDYSEVMK
+1650 AHPIFKNGDYNEVMK
-1665 RRIQERSLAQG
+1665 KRIRERSLAQG

-1714 YPKGVKSYDSD
+1714 YPKGVMSYDSD
-1725 RGVATVTD
+1725 RGVATVSD
-1733 RSWLGSGSL
+1733 RSWLSSGSG

-1756 WINEEYNSPPIYVT
+1756 WIKEEYNNPPIYVT
-1770 ENGVSER
+1770 ENGISER
-1777 GAFKFN
+1777 GAFEFN
-1783 DTWRMHYYRTYIN
+1783 DTWRTHYYRTYIN

-1802 VLDGVDLRGYTAWTL
+1802 ALDGVDLRGYTAWTL
-1817 MDNLE
+1817 MDNFE
-1822 WAVGYEEKFGL
+1822 WAVGYQEKFGF
-1833 YYVNFSDPAL
+1833 YHVNFSDPAL
-1843 PRRPRASAKY
+1843 PRRPKASAKY
-1853 YSQIIN
+1853 YSQIIS
-1859 CNGFPDPAM
+1859 CNGFPDPAT

-1879 VTPTDPTPGA
+1879 VTPTEPTPGA
-1889 ADSVHFLGLDLTSQG
+1889 ADSVRFLGLHLTSQS
-1904 AEIALYVLFAL
+1904 AEIALYVLLAL
-1915 SIVGALGL
+1915 SAVGALGL
-1923 ALLAYKYRKSS
+1923 ALFAYKYRKSS
-1934 KRSHKQPHME
+1934 KRVHKQSHME
-1944 LS
+1944 L

>member
-1 MDLICRTV
+1 MELICKTV
-9 TLFLLVSLSLGID
+9 TFFLLVSPSLGID
-22 GELAQNFIT
+22 REFTQNFIA
-31 IAGPLPSELAERLG
+31 IAGPLPSESVNRLH
-45 LQDHVLPED
+45 LHNQVLPRED
-54 QQGPAV
+54 QGPAV
-60 AEAQGYL
+60 AEAHDYL
-67 CQPDLMASELP
+67 CQQDLVAPELP
-78 RYLRRL
+78 QYFSHL
-84 RELGVTHYRLLLP
+84 REIGVTHYKVFLQ
-97 WARVLPAGSAVAP
+97 WARVLPKGDATKP
-110 DGAQVRCYRQLL
+110 DEAQVQCYRELL
-122 EALAAAGL
+122 ETLVAADL
-130 RAVLLLHR
+130 RPVVVLQHQHV
-138 GRLPGAVAAQAGGR
+138 PGAVAMQAMGR
-152 RARDF
+152 KAKAFAD
-157 SELFVEY
+157 LFVEY
-164 ADFSFR
+164 AEFSFR
-170 AFGDLVDVWLSFSD
+170 VFGDLVDVWLTFSD
-184 LPEVLQSLPYA
+184 LPEVLKSLPYDD
-195 EPQERVQAVVA
+195 PQYRAQALAA
-206 AHERFYSMLH
+206 AHERTYTVYH
-216 EKVSSAD
+216 EKYSLA
-223 CLFLSQGRKLS
+223 GGKLS
-234 IALEMDDVL
+234 VVLGMGDVL
-243 DSASSELLSLYLQ
+243 DSASSELLSVSLQ
-256 DSVDF
+256 GSVDF
-261 VSLKLQYHCGNETDF
+261 LSLNLQYCCGNETDF
-276 YKKLSEFQSIWKDKD
+276 YKKLSEFQNVWKDIE
-291 ILVFSL
+291 ILFFSL
-297 KVLDCASM
+297 KFLDCGSM
-305 EEHPFIPVAAI
+305 EENPFIPVAAI
-316 ATAINKEEAHM
+316 VTAINKENTRM
-327 IGCDINEFLDYLPH
+327 IGYDVNEFLDFSSSH
-341 VLRYYK
+341 VLSK
-347 KYCNTIHTVIGYS
+347 TNTLQE
-360 NKTSSSRN
+360 NPD
-368 LYAVLAPRSSY
+368 AVPAPHSSY

-386 GEQSESE
+386 AKQSELE

-406 LWGISTGA
+406 LWGTSTGA

-428 SIWDHFGHGGH
+428 SIWDRFGHAGR
-439 VQMNQTA
+439 VYMNQTA

-455 TGYDIY
+455 TSYDVY

-467 PQLYKFSVSWS
+467 PQLYKFSVSWP
-478 RIFPAGMNKTINS
+478 RIFPTGTNETINS
-491 KGVDYYNH
+491 KGVDYYNQ
-499 LIDRLVDS
+499 LINQLLDS

-524 QALGGWQNES
+524 QVLGGWQNES
-534 IIDAFVSY
+534 IIDAFVNY
-542 ADFCFST
+542 ADFCFAT
-549 FGDRVKLW
+549 FGDRVKFW
-557 VTFHEPWVISYAGYG
+557 ITFHEPWVISYAGYG
-572 TGEHPPGITDPGAAS
+572 TGEHPPGITDPGVAS

-622 SDWAEPKTPGSSED
+622 SDWAEPKSPTNSED
-636 MRASERYLQ
+636 VRASERYLQ

-651 AHPIFVNGDYPDM
+651 AHPIFVNGDYPDI
-664 LKAQIEEVNQQCSTT
+664 LKAQIQEVNQQCSTA

-684 VFTEEEKSLVKGTA
+684 LFTEEEKSWVKGTA

-711 SAGTVGMCTPGYES
+711 SAVTNGTCTPSYES

-731 HVDPSWPQAAPS
+731 HVDPSWPQTASS

-761 EYTGSKIPIYIAGNG
+761 EYTGTKIPIYIAGNG
-776 VPTGDTGDLLN
+776 MPTEGTGDLIN

-793 YFRQYIDEALKAVK
+793 YFRRYINEALKAVK
-807 LDAVDVRSFIAR
+807 LDTVDVRSYIAR
-819 SLLDGFEGPA
+819 SLIDGFEGPV

-862 RKNGFP
+862 EKNGFP
-868 SQALSRSAPVVFD
+868 SKVLDRFSTPVVFD
-881 RPVPSKLP
+881 LPMPSKLP
-889 SLPASEVPSKAKVVW
+889 NLPASEVPSKAKVVW
-904 QKFSSQTAFE
+904 QKFSSQTDFE
-914 RDMYFYGTF
+914 RDTYFYGTF

-936 QIEGGWDADGKGPS
+936 QVEGGWDADGKGPS

-957 VPGNVNNNDTG
+957 VPGNIKNNDNG

-975 NKVEEDIYM
+975 NKVEEDIYL
-984 LRALGVKNYRFSL
+984 LRALGVKNYGFSL
-997 SWPRIFPTGRNN
+997 SWSRIFPSGRSN
-1009 SINSYGVTYY
+1009 SINSHGVDYY

-1026 IANNITPIVTLYH
+1026 VANNITPIVTLYH

-1050 GWESNELIDL
+1050 GWESSTLIDL
-1060 FDSFADFCFQ
+1060 FDSFADFCFR

-1081 INEPNILS
+1081 FNEPQVIAWA
-1089 RLGYGDGLFPPNV
+1089 GYGTGAFPPNV
-1102 KEPGSA
+1102 NDPGSA

-1120 ARVYHTYDDKYRASQ
+1120 AKVYHTYDDKYRASQ
-1135 GGVIALCPFISWA
+1135 GGVITLRPNIDWV
-1148 EPKTPSDPRDI
+1148 EPKTPSNPRDI

-1167 FLVGW
+1167 FSVGW

-1226 TYSAK
+1226 TYTSK
-1231 IVSHSTTRLR
+1231 IVTHATTQLR
-1241 PFSYEYDQEVSVT
+1241 PFSYEYDQEILT
-1254 VDSSW
+1254 KVDSSW
-1259 PSSALSDHRP
+1259 PSSAIAGHRA
-1269 VAWGLRRVLNWI
+1269 VAWGLRRLLNWI

-1288 PIYIIENG
+1288 PIYIMENG
-1296 VGKKAK
+1296 VGIKTK
-1302 SDVDDNARIFY
+1302 SDVDDNTRIFY

-1320 ALKAYKVD
+1320 ALKAYKLD
-1328 GVNLKGYNA
+1328 GVNLRGYNA
-1337 WSLMDNFEWVD
+1337 WSFMDNFEWLN
-1348 GYDPRFGLHQIDF
+1348 GYDPKFGLHQVDF

-1399 PENFSWSVAT
+1399 PKNFWWSVAT
-1409 AAYQIEGAW
+1409 SAYQIEGGW

-1424 LSIWDKYSHTPLRI
+1424 LSIWDQFSHTPLKI
-1438 GKDATGDV
+1438 SNDDTGDV

-1452 RIEEDVEMLKSLKV
+1452 KIEEDVEMLKSLKV

-1473 SWSRVLP
+1473 SWSRILP
-1480 DGTTRYINEK
+1480 DGTTRYINEM

-1498 IDALLAAN
+1498 VDALLAAN

-1521 LQDVG
+1521 LQNLG

-1537 KEYAEV
+1537 KEYAEL

-1575 PGVSVRPGRAPYV
+1575 PGISVRPGRAPYV

-1604 NETFRA
+1604 NETYRA
-1610 RQGGL
+1610 KQGGL

-1635 IEAARRFMQFFLGWF
+1635 VEAARQYLQFFLGWF
-1650 AHPIFKNGDYSEVMK
+1650 AHPIFKNGDYNEVMK
-1665 RRIQERSLAQG
+1665 RRIRERSLAQG
-1676 LSKSRLP
+1676 LSQSRLP

-1702 NHYTTVLTYNLN
+1702 NHYTTVLTYKVK
-1714 YPKGVKSYDSD
+1714 YPAGVQSYDSD
-1725 RGVATVTD
+1725 RGVASVTD
-1733 RSWLGSGSL
+1733 RSWLKSGSF
-1742 WLKVTPFGFRKILR
+1742 WLKVTPFGFRKLLR
-1756 WINEEYNSPPIYVT
+1756 WIKKEYNNPPIYVT

-1777 GAFKFN
+1777 GALGFN
-1783 DTWRMHYYRTYIN
+1783 DTWRMHYYRSYIN

-1802 VLDGVDLRGYTAWTL
+1802 ALDGVDLRGYTAWTL
-1817 MDNLE
+1817 MDNFE
-1822 WAVGYEEKFGL
+1822 WAVGFDERFGL
-1833 YYVNFSDPAL
+1833 YHVNFTDPTL
-1843 PRRPRASAKY
+1843 PRRPKASARY

-1859 CNGFPDPAM
+1859 CNGFPDPAT
-1868 GPHPCLEQEPE
+1868 GPHPCLELEPE
-1879 VTPTDPTPGA
+1879 ATPTAATPGPA
-1889 ADSVHFLGLDLTSQG
+1889 GSVRFLGLELTSQS
-1904 AEIALYVLFAL
+1904 AEIALYGLLAL
-1915 SIVGALGL
+1915 SAVGALGL
-1923 ALLAYKYRKSS
+1923 VLFASMYGRLS
-1934 KRSHKQPHME
+1934 KRTRKRSHME
-1944 LS
+1944 LSKL

>member
-1 MDLICRTV
+1 MELICKTV
-9 TLFLLVSLSLGID
+9 IFFLLVSPSLGID
-22 GELAQNFIT
+22 REFLQNFMAV
-31 IAGPLPSELAERLG
+31 AGPLPRELVNRWH
-45 LQDHVLPED
+45 LQDQVLPKED
-54 QQGPAV
+54 QGPAV
-60 AEAQGYL
+60 AEAQDYL
-67 CQPDLMASELP
+67 CQKDVVVSELP
-78 RYLRRL
+78 QYFSHL
-84 RELGVTHYRLLLP
+84 REIGVTHYKVFLP
-97 WARVLPAGSAVAP
+97 WSRILPKGDARKP
-110 DGAQVRCYRQLL
+110 DEAQVQCYQELL
-122 EALAAAGL
+122 RTLVAADL
-130 RAVLLLHR
+130 SPVVVLHHQYV
-138 GRLPGAVAAQAGGR
+138 PGAVAAQATGGK
-152 RARDF
+152 ANAFAD
-157 SELFVEY
+157 LFVEY
-164 ADFSFR
+164 AEFSFR
-170 AFGDLVDVWLSFSD
+170 VFGYLVDVWLTFSD
-184 LPEVLQSLPYA
+184 LPEVLKSLPYDD
-195 EPQERVQAVVA
+195 PQYRAQALA
-206 AHERFYSMLH
+206 TAHRRAYSVYH
-216 EKVSSAD
+216 EKYSPA
-223 CLFLSQGRKLS
+223 GGELS
-234 IALEMDDVL
+234 IAVGIGHVL
-243 DSASSELLSLYLQ
+243 DSTSSELLSVSLQ

-261 VSLKLQYHCGNETDF
+261 LSLSLQYCCGNETDF
-276 YKKLSEFQSIWKDKD
+276 YNKLSEFQNVWKDTG

-297 KVLDCASM
+297 KFLGCDSM
-305 EEHPFIPVAAI
+305 EDNLFLPVATI
-316 ATAINKEEAHM
+316 VIAINKEETRT
-327 IGCDINEFLDYLPH
+327 IGYDVSEFLDFSSSH
-341 VLRYYK
+341 ILRYSF
-347 KYCNTIHTVIGYS
+347 CPLDAVIKC
-360 NKTSSSRN
+360 KTSIPQEN
-368 LYAVLAPRSSY
+368 PDAVLAPRSSY

-386 GEQSESE
+386 AQQSELE
-393 RDSFLQDVFPSGF
+393 RDSFLQSVFPSGF
-406 LWGISTGA
+406 LWGTSTGA
-414 FNIEGAWAEDGKGE
+414 FNIEGAWTEDGKGE
-428 SIWDHFGHGGH
+428 SIWDQFGHAGH
-439 VQMNQTA
+439 AYMNQTA

-455 TGYDIY
+455 TSYDVY

-467 PQLYKFSVSWS
+467 PQLYKFSVSWP
-478 RIFPAGMNKTINS
+478 RIFPAGTTETINS
-491 KGVDYYNH
+491 KAVDYYNQ
-499 LIDRLVDS
+499 LINGLLES

-524 QALGGWQNES
+524 QVLGGWQNDS
-534 IIDAFVSY
+534 VIDAFVNY
-542 ADFCFST
+542 ADFCFAT
-549 FGDRVKLW
+549 FGDRVRYW
-557 VTFHEPWVISYAGYG
+557 ITFHEPWVISYAGYG
-572 TGEHPPGITDPGAAS
+572 TGEHPPGITDPGVAS

-622 SDWAEPKTPGSSED
+622 SDWAEPKSPTNSED
-636 MRASERYLQ
+636 VRASERYLQ

-651 AHPIFVNGDYPDM
+651 AHPIFVNGDYPDI
-664 LKAQIEEVNQQCSTT
+664 LKNQIQEVNQQCSTT

-684 VFTEEEKSLVKGTA
+684 LFTEEEKSWVKGTA
-698 DFFGLSHYTSRLV
+698 DFFGLSHYTSHLV
-711 SAGTVGMCTPGYES
+711 SAVTNGTCTPSFES

-731 HVDPSWPQAAPS
+731 HVDPSWPQTASP
-743 WIHVVPWGL
+743 WIHMVPWGL

-776 VPTGDTGDLLN
+776 MPTGGTGDLIN

-793 YFRQYIDEALKAVK
+793 YFRLYINEALKAVK
-807 LDAVDVRSFIAR
+807 LDAVDVRSYIAR
-819 SLLDGFEGPA
+819 SLVDGFEGPG

-862 RKNGFP
+862 EKNGFP
-868 SQALSRSAPVVFD
+868 SNVLDGFSTPVVFD
-881 RPVPSKLP
+881 LPVPSKLP
-889 SLPASEVPSKAKVVW
+889 ELPASEVPSRAKVVW
-904 QKFSSQTAFE
+904 QKFSSQTNFE

-923 PEDFTWGVSSSAY
+923 PKDFTWGVSSSAY
-936 QIEGGWDADGKGPS
+936 QVEGGWDADGKGPS

-957 VPGNVNNNDTG
+957 VPGNIKNNDNG

-975 NKVEEDIYM
+975 NKVEEDIYL

-997 SWPRIFPTGRNN
+997 SWSRIFPSGRNN
-1009 SINSYGVTYY
+1009 SINNHGVNYY

-1026 IANNITPIVTLYH
+1026 VANNITPIVTLYH

-1050 GWESNELIDL
+1050 GWESTALIDL

-1081 INEPNILS
+1081 FNEPQVIAWV
-1089 RLGYGDGLFPPNV
+1089 GYGTGAFPPNV
-1102 KEPGSA
+1102 NDPGSA

-1135 GGVIALCPFISWA
+1135 GGVIALCPNIDWV

-1213 EYIRGTADVFCFN
+1213 EYIKGTADVFCFN
-1226 TYSAK
+1226 TYTSK
-1231 IVSHSTTRLR
+1231 IVTHATTRLR
-1241 PFSYEYDQEVSVT
+1241 PFSYEYDQEVLTT

-1259 PSSALSDHRP
+1259 PSSALTGLRA
-1269 VAWGLRRVLNWI
+1269 VAWGLRRLLNWI

-1296 VGKKAK
+1296 VGKKTT
-1302 SDVDDNARIFY
+1302 SDVDDNSRIFY

-1320 ALKAYKVD
+1320 ALKAYKLD
-1328 GVNLKGYNA
+1328 GVNLRGYNA
-1337 WSLMDNFEWVD
+1337 WSFMDSFEWLN
-1348 GYDPRFGLHQIDF
+1348 GYDPRFGLHQVDF
-1361 DNPNRPRTPKRS
+1361 DNPSRPRTPKRS

-1378 EIIRNNGIPLP
+1378 EVIRNNGIPLP

-1399 PENFSWSVAT
+1399 PKNFWWSVAT
-1409 AAYQIEGAW
+1409 AAYQIEGGW

-1424 LSIWDKYSHTPLRI
+1424 LSIWDKFSHTPLKI
-1438 GKDATGDV
+1438 SNDDTGDV

-1452 RIEEDVEMLKSLKV
+1452 KIEEDVEMLKKLKV

-1480 DGTTRYINEK
+1480 DGTTRYINEM

-1506 IMPQVTLYHWDLPQA
+1506 IKPQVTLYHWDLPQA
-1521 LQDVG
+1521 LQNIG

-1537 KEYAEV
+1537 KEYAEL

-1575 PGVSVRPGRAPYV
+1575 PGISLRPGRAPYV
-1588 VGHNLI
+1588 VAHNLI
-1594 KAHAEVWHLY
+1594 KAHAEAWHLY
-1604 NETFRA
+1604 NETYRA
-1610 RQGGL
+1610 KQGGL
-1615 ISITINSDWAEPRN
+1615 ISITINTEWAEPRN
-1629 PHNQED
+1629 PHKQED
-1635 IEAARRFMQFFLGWF
+1635 IHSARQYLQFLLGWF
-1650 AHPIFKNGDYSEVMK
+1650 AHPIFKNGDYSAVMK
-1665 RRIQERSLAQG
+1665 TRIRERSLAQG
-1676 LSKSRLP
+1676 LSQSRLP

-1693 KGTYDYFGL
+1693 KGTFDYFGL
-1702 NHYTTVLTYNLN
+1702 NHYTTVLTYNVN
-1714 YPKGVKSYDSD
+1714 YPAGVLSYDSD
-1725 RGVATVTD
+1725 RGVASVAD
-1733 RSWLGSGSL
+1733 RSWLNSGSF
-1742 WLKVTPFGFRKILR
+1742 WLKVTPFGFRKLLR
-1756 WINEEYNSPPIYVT
+1756 WIKEEYNNPPIYVT

-1777 GAFKFN
+1777 GALGFN
-1783 DTWRMHYYRTYIN
+1783 DTWRMHYYRSYIN
-1796 EALKAV
+1796 EALKAI

-1817 MDNLE
+1817 MDNFE
-1822 WAVGYEEKFGL
+1822 WAVGFDERFGL
-1833 YYVNFSDPAL
+1833 YHVNFTDPSL
-1843 PRRPRASAKY
+1843 PRRPKASARY

-1859 CNGFPDPAM
+1859 CNGFPNPAM
-1868 GPHPCLEQEPE
+1868 GPHPCLELEPE
-1879 VTPTDPTPGA
+1879 VTPTDPELGLA
-1889 ADSVHFLGLDLTSQG
+1889 NSVRFLGLDLTSQS

-1915 SIVGALGL
+1915 SAVGVLGL
-1923 ALLAYKYRKSS
+1923 ALLVYKYGKVA
-1934 KRSHKQPHME
+1934 KRSQNME
-1944 LS
+1944 LSKVSAF

>member
-1 MDLICRTV
+1 MDLFCKTV
-9 TLFLLVSLSLGID
+9 IYFLLVSLSLGTD
-22 GELAQNFIT
+22 GEFSQNFLT
-31 IAGPLPSELAERLG
+31 MAGPLPSELAERLC
-45 LQDHVLPED
+45 LQEQVLPEEQ
-54 QQGPAV
+54 QQGSLFQA
-60 AEAQGYL
+60 
-67 CQPDLMASELP
+67 DLVASELP
-78 RYLRRL
+78 RHFSWL
-84 RELGVTHYRLLLP
+84 RELGVTHYKVLLP
-97 WARVLPAGSAVAP
+97 WARLLPKGNTTEV
-110 DGAQVRCYRQLL
+110 DGAVVTCYRQLL
-122 EALAAAGL
+122 EALAAAEL
-130 RAVLLLHR
+130 RAVLVLHQ
-138 GRLPGAVAAQAGGR
+138 GRVPSAVAMQTSGR
-152 RARDF
+152 GARAF

-170 AFGDLVDVWLSFSD
+170 AFGHRVDVWLSFSD
-184 LPEVLQSLPYA
+184 LPEVIQSLPYA
-195 EPQERVQAVVA
+195 EPQERVQAVAA
-206 AHERFYSMLH
+206 AHKGFYAMLH
-216 EKVSSAD
+216 EIVSPA
-223 CLFLSQGRKLS
+223 GGKLS
-234 IALEMDDVL
+234 IALEMGDVL
-243 DSASSELLSLYLQ
+243 DSASSELLSVSLQ

-261 VSLKLQYHCGNETDF
+261 VSLNVQYHCGNETYF
-276 YKKLSEFQSIWKDKD
+276 YKKWSEFQNVWKDKD
-291 ILVFSL
+291 ILVSSL
-297 KVLDCASM
+297 KALGCASM
-305 EEHPFIPVAAI
+305 AENPFIPVATIVKAFI
-316 ATAINKEEAHM
+316 KEEAHM

-347 KYCNTIHTVIGYS
+347 NTVIAYNTVIS
-360 NKTSSSRN
+360 EINTLQETSD
-368 LYAVLAPRSSY
+368 AVLAPRSSY

-386 GEQSESE
+386 AEQSESE

-428 SIWDHFGHGGH
+428 SIWDQFGHGGH
-439 VQMNQTA
+439 VHMNQTA

-455 TGYDIY
+455 TSYDIY
-461 LLRGLH
+461 LLKGLH

-478 RIFPAGMNKTINS
+478 RIFPAGTNKTINS
-491 KGVDYYNH
+491 KGVDYYNR
-499 LIDRLVDS
+499 LIDLLCDS

-611 QQLGKVGLVLN
+611 RQLGKVGLVLN
-622 SDWAEPKTPGSSED
+622 SDWAEPKTPSSSED
-636 MRASERYLQ
+636 VRAAERYLQ

-651 AHPIFVNGDYPDM
+651 AHPVFVNGDYPDI
-664 LKAQIEEVNQQCSTT
+664 LKAQIQEVNQQCSTT

-684 VFTEEEKSLVKGTA
+684 VFTEEEKTLVKGTA

-711 SAGTVGMCTPGYES
+711 SAGANGTCVPSYES

-731 HVDPSWPQAAPS
+731 HVDPSWPQAASS

-776 VPTGDTGDLLN
+776 VPTADTGDLLN

-793 YFRQYIDEALKAVK
+793 YFYQYIDEALKAVK
-807 LDAVDVRSFIAR
+807 LDAVDVESYIAR
-819 SLLDGFEGPA
+819 SLLDGFEGPV

-862 RKNGFP
+862 EKNGFP
-868 SQALSRSAPVVFD
+868 SQALGRSSAPVMFD
-881 RPVPSKLP
+881 QPVPPKLP
-889 SLPASEVPSKAKVVW
+889 NLPASEVPSKAKVVW

-923 PEDFTWGVSSSAY
+923 PEDFSWGVSSSSY

-975 NKVEEDIYM
+975 NKVEADIYM
-984 LRALGVKNYRFSL
+984 LKALGAKNYRFSV

-1009 SINSYGVTYY
+1009 SINSHGVAYY

-1026 IANNITPIVTLYH
+1026 IANNISPIVTLYH
-1039 WDLPQA
+1039 WDLPQT

-1050 GWESNELIDL
+1050 GWETEEIIDL

-1081 INEPNILS
+1081 FNEPNIIAW
-1089 RLGYGDGLFPPNV
+1089 LGYGEGLFPPNV
-1102 KEPGSA
+1102 KDPGDA
-1108 PYRVAH
+1108 PYKVAH
-1114 ILLKAH
+1114 IILKAH
-1120 ARVYHTYDDKYRASQ
+1120 ARVYHTYDDKYRATQ
-1135 GGVIALCPFISWA
+1135 GGIIAPCLFTTWA
-1148 EPKTPSDPRDI
+1148 EPETPSDPRDI

-1172 FTHPIF
+1172 FAHPIY
-1178 KNGDYPEVMKWKVGN
+1178 KNGDYPDVMKWKVGN

-1201 SSRLPV
+1201 ASRLPV
-1207 FTAEER
+1207 LTAEER

-1226 TYSAK
+1226 TYSSK
-1231 IVSHSTTRLR
+1231 IISHSTTRLS
-1241 PFSYEYDQEVSVT
+1241 PFSYNYDQEVSVT

-1259 PSSALSDHRP
+1259 PSSALPDHRP
-1269 VAWGLRRVLNWI
+1269 VAWGLRRLLNWI

-1288 PIYIIENG
+1288 SIYIIENG
-1296 VGKKAK
+1296 VGAK
-1302 SDVDDNARIFY
+1302 SKSDIDDNARIFY
-1313 YKTYIDE
+1313 MKTYIDE

-1348 GYDPRFGLHQIDF
+1348 GYEPRFGLHQIDF

-1399 PENFSWSVAT
+1399 PEKFSWSVAT
-1409 AAYQIEGAW
+1409 AAYQIEGGW

-1424 LSIWDKYSHTPLRI
+1424 LSIWDKYAHTPLRI

-1452 RIEEDVEMLKSLKV
+1452 RIEDDVEMLKSLKV

-1506 IMPQVTLYHWDLPQA
+1506 IVPQVTLYHWDLPQA
-1521 LQDVG
+1521 LQNVG
-1526 GWENDTIVQRF
+1526 GWRNDTIVQRF

-1564 AYLGYGVGTAA
+1564 AYLGHGTGTAA
-1575 PGVSVRPGRAPYV
+1575 PGITDLSGRFPYV

-1594 KAHAEVWHLY
+1594 KAHAEAWHLY
-1604 NETFRA
+1604 NETYRA

-1629 PHNQED
+1629 PHRQED
-1635 IEAARRFMQFFLGWF
+1635 VDAASRFMQVQNPWSQL
-1650 AHPIFKNGDYSEVMK
+1650 
-1665 RRIQERSLAQG
+1665 SL
-1676 LSKSRLP
+1676 LPRLP

-1702 NHYTTVLTYNLN
+1702 NHYTTVLTYNMN
-1714 YPKGVKSYDSD
+1714 YPTSVMSYDSD

-1733 RSWLGSGSL
+1733 RSWLDSGSA

-1756 WINEEYNSPPIYVT
+1756 WIKEEYNNPPIYVT

-1777 GAFKFN
+1777 GTFEFN
-1783 DTWRMHYYRTYIN
+1783 DTWRMHYYRSYIN
-1796 EALKAV
+1796 EALKAI
-1802 VLDGVDLRGYTAWTL
+1802 VLDGVDIRGYTAWTL

-1843 PRRPRASAKY
+1843 PRHPRASAKY

-1859 CNGFPDPAM
+1859 CNGFPDPAT

-1889 ADSVHFLGLDLTSQG
+1889 ADSVHFLGLDLTSQN

-1915 SIVGALGL
+1915 SAVGALGL
-1923 ALLAYKYRKSS
+1923 VLFAFKYRKLS
-1934 KRSHKQPHME
+1934 KRSHKRSHIE
-1944 LS
+1944 LSSKM

>member
-1 MDLICRTV
+1 MKLVCKTV
-9 TLFLLVSLSLGID
+9 IFFLLVSPSLGID
-22 GELAQNFIT
+22 EEFAQNFIA
-31 IAGPLPSELAERLG
+31 IAGPLPSELVNRWH
-45 LQDHVLPED
+45 LQNQILPKEH
-54 QQGPAV
+54 QGPAV
-60 AEAQGYL
+60 AEAHDYL
-67 CQPDLMASELP
+67 CQEDLVPSELP
-78 RYLRRL
+78 RYFSHLH
-84 RELGVTHYRLLLP
+84 EMGVTHYKIFLP
-97 WARVLPAGSAVAP
+97 WARILPKGDAKKP
-110 DGAQVRCYRQLL
+110 DEAQVQCCQQLL
-122 EALAAAGL
+122 KTL
-130 RAVLLLHR
+130 
-138 GRLPGAVAAQAGGR
+138 VAADLKPVVVLHHQHVPSTVVAQAKGR
-152 RARDF
+152 KANAFAD
-157 SELFVEY
+157 LFGEY
-164 ADFSFR
+164 AEFSFR
-170 AFGDLVDVWLSFSD
+170 VFGYLVDVWLTFSD
-184 LPEVLQSLPYA
+184 LPEVLKSLPYDD
-195 EPQERVQAVVA
+195 PQYRVQALAA
-206 AHERFYSMLH
+206 AHERAYTIYH
-216 EKVSSAD
+216 EKYSPA
-223 CLFLSQGRKLS
+223 GGKLS
-234 IALEMDDVL
+234 IALGVGHTL
-243 DSASSELLSLYLQ
+243 DSASSELLSVFLQ

-261 VSLKLQYHCGNETDF
+261 LSLSLQYCCGNETDF
-276 YKKLSEFQSIWKDKD
+276 YKKLSIFQNVWKDIE
-291 ILVFSL
+291 ILIFSL
-297 KVLDCASM
+297 KFLDCVSI
-305 EEHPFIPVAAI
+305 EENPFISLADIVK
-316 ATAINKEEAHM
+316 AINKEEARM
-327 IGCDINEFLDYLPH
+327 IGYDVNEFLDF
-341 VLRYYK
+341 
-347 KYCNTIHTVIGYS
+347 
-360 NKTSSSRN
+360 SSSHILTSFYSISSKTN
-368 LYAVLAPRSSY
+368 TLQENPDAVLAPRSSY

-386 GEQSESE
+386 AKQSELE
-393 RDSFLQDVFPSGF
+393 RDSFLQDTFPSGF
-406 LWGISTGA
+406 LWGTSTGA
-414 FNIEGAWAEDGKGE
+414 FNVEGAWAEDGKGE
-428 SIWDHFGHGGH
+428 SIWDQFGHAGH
-439 VQMNQTA
+439 VYMNQTA
-446 DVACDSYYK
+446 DVASDSYYK
-455 TGYDIY
+455 TSYDVY

-467 PQLYKFSVSWS
+467 PQLYKFSISWP
-478 RIFPAGMNKTINS
+478 RIFPAGTNETFNS
-491 KGVDYYNH
+491 KSVDYYNQ
-499 LIDRLVDS
+499 LINRLLDS

-524 QALGGWQNES
+524 QVLGGWQNDS
-534 IIDAFVSY
+534 IIGAFVNY

-549 FGDRVKLW
+549 FGDRIKFW
-557 VTFHEPWVISYAGYG
+557 ITFHEPWVISYAGYG
-572 TGEHPPGITDPGAAS
+572 TGEHPPGITDPGVAS

-622 SDWAEPKTPGSSED
+622 SDWAEPKTPSNSED
-636 MRASERYLQ
+636 VRASERYLQ

-651 AHPIFVNGDYPDM
+651 AHPIFVNGDYPDI
-664 LKAQIEEVNQQCSTT
+664 LKAQIQEANQQCSTT

-684 VFTEEEKSLVKGTA
+684 LFTEEEKSWVKGTA

-711 SAGTVGMCTPGYES
+711 SAVTNGTCTPSYES

-731 HVDPSWPQAAPS
+731 HVDPSWPQTASS

-776 VPTGDTGDLLN
+776 MPTADAGDLIN
-787 DTLRVD
+787 DTQRVD
-793 YFRQYIDEALKAVK
+793 YFRRYINEALKAIK
-807 LDAVDVRSFIAR
+807 LDTVDVRSYIAR
-819 SLLDGFEGPA
+819 SLVDGFEGPE

-862 RKNGFP
+862 EKNGFP
-868 SQALSRSAPVVFD
+868 HKVLDRFSTPLVFD
-881 RPVPSKLP
+881 LPMPSKLP
-889 SLPASEVPSKAKVVW
+889 NLPASEVPSKAKVVW
-904 QKFSSQTAFE
+904 HKFSSQTDFE
-914 RDMYFYGTF
+914 RDKYFYGTF
-923 PEDFTWGVSSSAY
+923 PENFTWGVSSSAY

-957 VPGNVNNNDTG
+957 IPGNIKNNDTG

-975 NKVEEDIYM
+975 NKVEEDIYL

-997 SWPRIFPTGRNN
+997 SWPRIFPNGRNN
-1009 SINSYGVTYY
+1009 SINSHGVDYY

-1026 IANNITPIVTLYH
+1026 VANNITPIVTLYH

-1050 GWESNELIDL
+1050 GWESSALIDL

-1081 INEPNILS
+1081 FNEPQVIAWV
-1089 RLGYGDGLFPPNV
+1089 GYGTGEFPPNV
-1102 KEPGSA
+1102 KDPGSA

-1135 GGVIALCPFISWA
+1135 RGVIALCPNIDWA
-1148 EPKTPSDPRDI
+1148 EPKTPSDPKDI

-1226 TYSAK
+1226 TYTSK
-1231 IVSHSTTRLR
+1231 IVTHATTRLK
-1241 PFSYEYDQEVSVT
+1241 PLSYEYDQEVLTT

-1259 PSSALSDHRP
+1259 PSSALTGHRA
-1269 VAWGLRRVLNWI
+1269 VAWGLRRLLNWI

-1296 VGKKAK
+1296 VGIKTK
-1302 SDVDDNARIFY
+1302 SNIDDNTRIFY

-1320 ALKAYKVD
+1320 ALKAYKLD
-1328 GVNLKGYNA
+1328 GVNLRGYNA
-1337 WSLMDNFEWVD
+1337 WSFMDNFEWLN
-1348 GYDPRFGLHQIDF
+1348 GYDPTFGLHQVDF

-1399 PENFSWSVAT
+1399 PKNFRWSVAT
-1409 AAYQIEGAW
+1409 AAYQIEGGW

-1424 LSIWDKYSHTPLRI
+1424 LSIWDKFSHTPLKI
-1438 GKDATGDV
+1438 SNDDTGDV

-1452 RIEEDVEMLKSLKV
+1452 KIEEDVEMLKSLKV

-1480 DGTTRYINEK
+1480 DGTTRYINEM

-1498 IDALLAAN
+1498 IDALLAAS

-1521 LQDVG
+1521 LQNVG

-1537 KEYAEV
+1537 KEYAEL

-1564 AYLGYGVGTAA
+1564 AYCGYGVGTAA
-1575 PGVSVRPGRAPYV
+1575 PGISVRPGRAPYV

-1594 KAHAEVWHLY
+1594 KAHAEAWHLY
-1604 NETFRA
+1604 NETYRA
-1610 RQGGL
+1610 KQGGL

-1635 IEAARRFMQFFLGWF
+1635 VEAARRYLQFLLGWF
-1650 AHPIFKNGDYSEVMK
+1650 AHPIFKNGDYNEVMK
-1665 RRIQERSLAQG
+1665 KRIRERSLAQG
-1676 LSKSRLP
+1676 LEQSRLP

-1702 NHYTTVLTYNLN
+1702 NHYTTVLTYNVN
-1714 YPKGVKSYDSD
+1714 YPAGVLSYDSD
-1725 RGVATVTD
+1725 RGVASVSD
-1733 RSWLGSGSL
+1733 RSWLNSGSL
-1742 WLKVTPFGFRKILR
+1742 WLKVTPFGFRKLLR
-1756 WINEEYNSPPIYVT
+1756 WIKEEYDDPPIYVT

-1777 GAFKFN
+1777 GALDFN
-1783 DTWRMHYYRTYIN
+1783 DTWRTHYYRSYIN

-1817 MDNLE
+1817 MDNFE
-1822 WAVGYEEKFGL
+1822 WAMGFDERFGL
-1833 YYVNFSDPAL
+1833 YHVNFTDPNL
-1843 PRRPRASAKY
+1843 PRRPKASARF

-1859 CNGFPDPAM
+1859 CNGFPDPAT
-1868 GPHPCLEQEPE
+1868 GPHPCLEPEPE
-1879 VTPTDPTPGA
+1879 VTPTDTAPEP
-1889 ADSVHFLGLDLTSQG
+1889 ADSVRFLGLELTSQN

-1915 SIVGALGL
+1915 SAVGVLGL
-1923 ALLAYKYRKSS
+1923 ALLAFKYGKLS
-1934 KRSHKQPHME
+1934 KRSRKRSPTELHK
-1944 LS
+1944 L

>member
-1 MDLICRTV
+1 MKLVCKAVIF
-9 TLFLLVSLSLGID
+9 FLLVSPSLGID
-22 GELAQNFIT
+22 EEFAQNFIA
-31 IAGPLPSELAERLG
+31 IAGPLPSKLANGWRL
-45 LQDHVLPED
+45 QNQVLPKER
-54 QQGPAV
+54 QGPAV
-60 AEAQGYL
+60 AEAHDYL
-67 CQPDLMASELP
+67 CQEDLVASELP
-78 RYLRRL
+78 QYFSHL
-84 RELGVTHYRLLLP
+84 REVGVTHYKVFLP
-97 WARVLPAGSAVAP
+97 WARILPKGDAREP
-110 DGAQVRCYRQLL
+110 DEAQVQCSQELL
-122 EALAAAGL
+122 KTLVAADL
-130 RAVLLLHR
+130 KPVVVLHHQSV
-138 GRLPGAVAAQAGGR
+138 PSAVAAQTKGR
-152 RARDF
+152 KANAFADIF
-157 SELFVEY
+157 GEY
-164 ADFSFR
+164 AEFSFR
-170 AFGDLVDVWLSFSD
+170 VFGYLVDVWLTFSD
-184 LPEVLQSLPYA
+184 LPEVLQSLPYND
-195 EPQERVQAVVA
+195 PQYRAQALAA
-206 AHERFYSMLH
+206 AHERAYTIYH
-216 EKVSSAD
+216 EKYSPA
-223 CLFLSQGRKLS
+223 GGKLS
-234 IALEMDDVL
+234 IALGMNDEILSVKTKTSISSYLHLDD
-243 DSASSELLSLYLQ
+243 

-261 VSLKLQYHCGNETDF
+261 LSLSLQYYCGNEKDF
-276 YKKLSEFQSIWKDKD
+276 YKKLRVFQNVWKDTE
-291 ILVFSL
+291 ILIFSL
-297 KVLDCASM
+297 KFLDCGSM
-305 EEHPFIPVAAI
+305 KENPFISLADIV
-316 ATAINKEEAHM
+316 TAINKEEAYM
-327 IGCDINEFLDYLPH
+327 IGYDVNEFLDF
-341 VLRYYK
+341 
-347 KYCNTIHTVIGYS
+347 
-360 NKTSSSRN
+360 SSSHILTSFYSISSKTN
-368 LYAVLAPRSSY
+368 TLQKNSDAVLAPRSSY

-386 GEQSESE
+386 AQQSELE
-393 RDSFLQDVFPSGF
+393 RDLFLQDIFPSGF
-406 LWGISTGA
+406 LWGTSTGA

-428 SIWDHFGHGGH
+428 SIWDHFGHAGH
-439 VQMNQTA
+439 VYMNQTA
-446 DVACDSYYK
+446 DVASDSYYK
-455 TGYDIY
+455 TSYDIY

-467 PQLYKFSVSWS
+467 PQLYKFSISWP
-478 RIFPAGMNKTINS
+478 RIFPSGTNETINS
-491 KGVDYYNH
+491 KGVDYYNQ
-499 LIDRLVDS
+499 LINRLLES
-507 NIEPMVTLFHWD
+507 NIQPMVTLFHWD

-524 QALGGWQNES
+524 QVLGGWQNDS
-534 IIDAFVSY
+534 IIDAFVNY
-542 ADFCFST
+542 ADFCFSA
-549 FGDRVKLW
+549 FGDRIKFW
-557 VTFHEPWVISYAGYG
+557 ITFHEPWVISYAGYG
-572 TGEHPPGITDPGAAS
+572 TGEHPPGITDPGVAS
-587 YKVAHTILKAHAKV
+587 YKVAHTILKAHANV

-611 QQLGKVGLVLN
+611 RQLGKVGLVLN
-622 SDWAEPKTPGSSED
+622 SDWAEPKTPTNSED
-636 MRASERYLQ
+636 VRASERYLQ

-651 AHPIFVNGDYPDM
+651 AHPIFVNGDYPDV
-664 LKAQIEEVNQQCSTT
+664 LKAQIQEANQQCPTT

-684 VFTEEEKSLVKGTA
+684 LFTEEEKSWVKGTA

-711 SAGTVGMCTPGYES
+711 SAVTNRTCTPSYES

-731 HVDPSWPQAAPS
+731 HVDPSWPQTASS

-761 EYTGSKIPIYIAGNG
+761 EYTGTKIPIYIAGNG
-776 VPTGDTGDLLN
+776 MPAENLIN

-793 YFRQYIDEALKAVK
+793 YFRRYINEALKAVK
-807 LDAVDVRSFIAR
+807 LDTVDVRSYIAR
-819 SLLDGFEGPA
+819 SLVDGFEGPA

-862 RKNGFP
+862 EKNGFP
-868 SQALSRSAPVVFD
+868 FKALDRFSTPVAFD
-881 RPVPSKLP
+881 LPMSSKLP
-889 SLPASEVPSKAKVVW
+889 NLPASEVPSKAKVVW
-904 QKFSSQTAFE
+904 HKFSSQTDFE

-957 VPGNVNNNDTG
+957 VPGNIKNNDTG

-975 NKVEEDIYM
+975 NKVEEDIYL

-997 SWPRIFPTGRNN
+997 SWPRIFPNGRNN
-1009 SINSYGVTYY
+1009 SINSHGVDYY

-1026 IANNITPIVTLYH
+1026 VANNITPIVTLYH

-1050 GWESNELIDL
+1050 GWESSALIDL

-1081 INEPNILS
+1081 FNEPQVIAWAS
-1089 RLGYGDGLFPPNV
+1089 YGSGELPPNV
-1102 KEPGSA
+1102 KDPGSA
-1108 PYRVAH
+1108 PYKVAH

-1120 ARVYHTYDDKYRASQ
+1120 ARVYHTYDDKYRVSQ
-1135 GGVIALCPFISWA
+1135 QGVIALCPNIDWV
-1148 EPKTPSDPRDI
+1148 EPKTPSDPKDI

-1172 FTHPIF
+1172 FAHPIF

-1213 EYIRGTADVFCFN
+1213 DYIRGTADVFFFN
-1226 TYSAK
+1226 TYTSK
-1231 IVSHSTTRLR
+1231 IVTHATTRLS
-1241 PFSYEYDQEVSVT
+1241 PVSYEYDQEVLT
-1254 VDSSW
+1254 KVDSSW
-1259 PSSALSDHRP
+1259 PSSAVTGHRA
-1269 VAWGLRRVLNWI
+1269 VAWGLRRLLNWI

-1296 VGKKAK
+1296 VGLKTK
-1302 SDVDDNARIFY
+1302 SSIDDNTRIFY

-1320 ALKAYKVD
+1320 ALKAYKLD

-1337 WSLMDNFEWVD
+1337 WSFMDNFEWLT
-1348 GYDPRFGLHQIDF
+1348 GYDPTFGLHQVDF

-1399 PENFSWSVAT
+1399 PKNFWWSVAT
-1409 AAYQIEGAW
+1409 AAYQIEGGW

-1424 LSIWDKYSHTPLRI
+1424 LSIWDKFSHTPLKI
-1438 GKDATGDV
+1438 SNDDTGDV

-1452 RIEEDVEMLKSLKV
+1452 KIEEDVEMLKSLKV

-1473 SWSRVLP
+1473 SWSRILP
-1480 DGTTRYINEK
+1480 DGTTRYINEM

-1498 IDALLAAN
+1498 IDALLAAK

-1521 LQDVG
+1521 LQNVG

-1537 KEYAEV
+1537 KEYAEL

-1564 AYLGYGVGTAA
+1564 AYCGYGVGTAA
-1575 PGVSVRPGRAPYV
+1575 PGISVRPGRAPYV

-1594 KAHAEVWHLY
+1594 KAHAEAWHLY
-1604 NETFRA
+1604 NETYRA
-1610 RQGGL
+1610 KQGGL

-1635 IEAARRFMQFFLGWF
+1635 VEAARRYLQFLLGWF
-1650 AHPIFKNGDYSEVMK
+1650 AHPIFKNGDYNEVMK
-1665 RRIQERSLAQG
+1665 KRIRDRSLAQG
-1676 LSKSRLP
+1676 LKQSRLP

-1702 NHYTTVLTYNLN
+1702 NHYTTVLAYNLN
-1714 YPKGVKSYDSD
+1714 YPAGVLSYDSD
-1725 RGVATVTD
+1725 RGVASVSD
-1733 RSWLGSGSL
+1733 RSWLNSGSL
-1742 WLKVTPFGFRKILR
+1742 WLKVTPFGFRKLLR
-1756 WINEEYNSPPIYVT
+1756 WIKEEYNDPPIYVT

-1777 GAFKFN
+1777 GALDFN
-1783 DTWRMHYYRTYIN
+1783 DTWRTHYYRSYIN

-1817 MDNLE
+1817 MDNFE
-1822 WAVGYEEKFGL
+1822 WAVGFDERFGF
-1833 YYVNFSDPAL
+1833 YHVNFTDPDL
-1843 PRRPRASAKY
+1843 PRRPKASARF

-1859 CNGFPDPAM
+1859 CNGFPDPAT
-1868 GPHPCLEQEPE
+1868 GSHPCLEPEPE
-1879 VTPTDPTPGA
+1879 VTPTDTAPAP
-1889 ADSVHFLGLDLTSQG
+1889 ADSVHFLGLELTSHS
-1904 AEIALYVLFAL
+1904 AETALYVHFAL
-1915 SIVGALGL
+1915 CVVAVLVL
-1923 ALLAYKYRKSS
+1923 ALLAYKYGKLS
-1934 KRSHKQPHME
+1934 KRSRKRTHME
-1944 LS
+1944 LHKL

>member
-1 MDLICRTV
+1 MELVCKTV
-9 TLFLLVSLSLGID
+9 IFFLLVSLGLGID
-22 GELAQNFIT
+22 GEFARNFIT

-45 LQDHVLPED
+45 LQDQVLPEE
-54 QQGPAV
+54 QQGPGV
-60 AEAQGYL
+60 AAAQGYL
-67 CQPDLMASELP
+67 YQPDLVAAELP
-78 RYLRRL
+78 RYFSQL
-84 RELGVTHYRLLLP
+84 RELGVTHYSVLLP
-97 WARVLPAGSAVAP
+97 WARVLPQGSALEA

-130 RAVLLLHR
+130 RAVLVLQR
-138 GRLPGAVAAQAGGR
+138 GRVPGAVAARASGNSAG
-152 RARDF
+152 AF
-157 SELFVEY
+157 SKLFVEY
-164 ADFSFR
+164 AEFSFR

-184 LPEVLQSLPYA
+184 LPEVLQSLPYND
-195 EPQERVQAVVA
+195 PQDRVRAVAA
-206 AHERFYSMLH
+206 AHEGFYTTLH
-216 EKVSSAD
+216 EIISPAD
-223 CLFLSQGRKLS
+223 CLFLSQGGKLS
-234 IALEMDDVL
+234 IALEMDHVL
-243 DSASSELLSLYLQ
+243 DSASSELLSVSLQ
-256 DSVDF
+256 DSVDL
-261 VSLKLQYHCGNETDF
+261 VSLSLQYHCGNETDF
-276 YKKLSEFQSIWKDKD
+276 YKKLSEFQSVWKDKD

-297 KVLDCASM
+297 KVLDCASV
-305 EEHPFIPVAAI
+305 EENPFIPVAAI
-316 ATAINKEEAHM
+316 VTAINKEEAHI
-327 IGCDINEFLDYLPH
+327 IGCDVNDFLDYLSE
-341 VLRYYK
+341 VLRYY
-347 KYCNTIHTVIGYS
+347 NQIL
-360 NKTSSSRN
+360 KTSTLQENPS
-368 LYAVLAPRSSY
+368 AVLAPRSSY
-379 QTVWEMF
+379 ETVWEMF
-386 GEQSESE
+386 AEQSESE

-406 LWGISTGA
+406 LWGVSTGA

-428 SIWDHFGHGGH
+428 SIWDQFGHGGH
-439 VQMNQTA
+439 VHMNQTA

-455 TGYDIY
+455 TSYDIY

-467 PQLYKFSVSWS
+467 PQLYKFSLSWS
-478 RIFPAGMNKTINS
+478 RIFPTGTNKTISS
-491 KGVDYYNH
+491 KGVDYYSR
-499 LIDRLVDS
+499 LIDRLLDS

-587 YKVAHTILKAHAKV
+587 YKVAHTILKAHAEV
-601 WHLYN
+601 WHLY
-606 DKYRS
+606 DGKYRS

-622 SDWAEPKTPGSSED
+622 SDWAEPKTPTSSED
-636 MRASERYLQ
+636 VRASERYLQ

-651 AHPIFVNGDYPDM
+651 AHPVFVNGDYPDM
-664 LKAQIEEVNQQCSTT
+664 LKAQIQEVNQQCSTT

-684 VFTEEEKSLVKGTA
+684 VFTEEEKSWVKGTA

-711 SAGTVGMCTPGYES
+711 SAGPNGMCTPGYES

-731 HVDPSWPQAAPS
+731 HVDPSWPQAASS

-776 VPTGDTGDLLN
+776 VPTEDAGDLLN

-807 LDAVDVRSFIAR
+807 LDTVDVRSYIAR
-819 SLLDGFEGPA
+819 SLLDGFEGPV

-862 RKNGFP
+862 EKNGFP
-868 SQALSRSAPVVFD
+868 SQALGRSAPVVFD

-889 SLPASEVPSKAKVVW
+889 NLPASEVPSKAKVVW
-904 QKFSSQTAFE
+904 QKFSSQTVFE

-968 DIACDSY
+968 DVACDSY
-975 NKVEEDIYM
+975 NRVEEDIYM

-1009 SINSYGVTYY
+1009 SINSHGVDYY

-1026 IANNITPIVTLYH
+1026 VANNITPIVTLYH

-1050 GWESNELIDL
+1050 GWESDELIDL

-1081 INEPNILS
+1081 FNEPNIIAW
-1089 RLGYGDGLFPPNV
+1089 LGYGPGTFPPNV
-1102 KEPGSA
+1102 KDPGSA

-1120 ARVYHTYDDKYRASQ
+1120 ARAYHTYDDKYRASQ
-1135 GGVIALCPFISWA
+1135 AGVIALCPFISWA
-1148 EPKTPSDPRDI
+1148 EPKTPSNPRDI

-1201 SSRLPV
+1201 SSRLPL
-1207 FTAEER
+1207 FTEEER

-1226 TYSAK
+1226 TYSSK
-1231 IVSHSTTRLR
+1231 IITHSTTPLR
-1241 PFSYEYDQEVSVT
+1241 PFSYEYDQEILKT

-1259 PSSALSDHRP
+1259 PSSALTDHRA
-1269 VAWGLRRVLNWI
+1269 VAWGLRRLLNWI

-1296 VGKKAK
+1296 VGIKRK

-1313 YKTYIDE
+1313 HKTYIDE

-1361 DNPNRPRTPKRS
+1361 NNPNRPRTPKRS

-1399 PENFSWSVAT
+1399 PENFWWSVAT
-1409 AAYQIEGAW
+1409 AAYQIEGGW

-1438 GKDATGDV
+1438 GNDATGDV

-1452 RIEEDVEMLKSLKV
+1452 KIEEDVEMLKNLKV

-1473 SWSRVLP
+1473 SWPRVLP
-1480 DGTTRYINEK
+1480 DGTTRYINEM
-1490 GLNYYERL
+1490 GLNYYKRL

-1506 IMPQVTLYHWDLPQA
+1506 IMPQVTLYHWDLPQV

-1556 TLNEPYNT
+1556 TFNEPFNT

-1575 PGVSVRPGRAPYV
+1575 PGVSIRPGRAPYV

-1604 NETFRA
+1604 NETYRA
-1610 RQGGL
+1610 KQGGL
-1615 ISITINSDWAEPRN
+1615 ISITISSDWAEPRN
-1629 PHNQED
+1629 PHSQED
-1635 IEAARRFMQFFLGWF
+1635 VAAARRFLQFFLGWF
-1650 AHPIFKNGDYSEVMK
+1650 AHPIFKNGDYNEVMK
-1665 RRIQERSLAQG
+1665 TRIRERSLAQG

-1714 YPKGVKSYDSD
+1714 YPKGVMSYDSD

-1733 RSWLGSGSL
+1733 RSWLNSGSI

-1756 WINEEYNSPPIYVT
+1756 WIKEEYNNPPIYVT

-1777 GAFKFN
+1777 GAFEFN
-1783 DTWRMHYYRTYIN
+1783 DTWRTHYYRTYIN

-1802 VLDGVDLRGYTAWTL
+1802 ALDGVDLRGYTAWTL
-1817 MDNLE
+1817 MDNFE
-1822 WAVGYEEKFGL
+1822 WAVGYQEKFGL
-1833 YYVNFSDPAL
+1833 YHVNFSDPAL
-1843 PRRPRASAKY
+1843 PRRPKASAKY

-1859 CNGFPDPAM
+1859 CNGFPDPAT

-1879 VTPTDPTPGA
+1879 VTPTEPTPGA
-1889 ADSVHFLGLDLTSQG
+1889 ADSVHFLGLDLTSQN

-1915 SIVGALGL
+1915 SAVGALGL
-1923 ALLAYKYRKSS
+1923 ALFAYKYGKSS
-1934 KRSHKQPHME
+1934 KRSPKQSHME
-1944 LS
+1944 LNSKL